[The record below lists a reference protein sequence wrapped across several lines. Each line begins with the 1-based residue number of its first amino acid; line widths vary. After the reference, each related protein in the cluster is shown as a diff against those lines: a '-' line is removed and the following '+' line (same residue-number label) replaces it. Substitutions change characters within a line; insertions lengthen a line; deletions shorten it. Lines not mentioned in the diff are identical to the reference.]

1 MKKFLSLVLALVMTM
16 SLVTVS
22 AGAKDF
28 TDNSK
33 INYKEAVDVMSAV
46 KVIDGYAEGDFRPSA
61 TLTRGAAA
69 KIICNLI
76 LGPTTASALVADAAP
91 YKDVPTNHTFAGY
104 IAYCQKEK
112 IISGYAD
119 GTFRPAAS
127 LTGYAFMKMLL
138 GALGYD
144 AEVEQYTGA
153 NWSINVAKRA
163 MNIGLKDGL
172 IGDFNGVKAVTREEA
187 CLYAFNTLQATMVEY
202 SAKTSVSTNGTTVV
216 IAGSEAKDVVN
227 TGKTDSNIDKD
238 GKMQFAEK
246 YFEDLKLD
254 KTSDDFGRPANKW
267 NVKKEEVGTYANTPD
282 ATFTKK
288 VTKADVY
295 NAIGKTVYD
304 DLKDG
309 DATLTTYFDGDGTKV
324 KAADVDSTWANKN
337 DTGKVNS
344 TGNGDL
350 TEIYVDDDN
359 NVTIVT
365 IRTYVFQAATDYDA
379 KKESVNLTQ
388 DGSKADNLTNAAKTI
403 VLNDRTVEAEDY
415 AVVKDLKADDYVLVT
430 AVKNGSGYDVKSV
443 EKAEVKAVEVS
454 GYKLND
460 SVDAA
465 STTYKYNANADSIKG
480 TSYNVGKQATL
491 VLDKYGY
498 IIAVEE
504 SVVLSD
510 YVYIEK
516 FGSTSSLNAKALA
529 NAIFADGTDAE
540 ITVKEVLGVKNKTT
554 IANYGTSM
562 AGWYTYSKN
571 TANEYTLYRIESK
584 YDQKADSFSGITEVS
599 VNGKVNPIMGTKL
612 NGVLANDDTVI
623 LVSDKDD
630 DITVYTGVKNFP
642 GVKLTSASSK
652 ATVSAVVKTSNG
664 YASLVYIDVDGSATI
679 TGDKNSNLVYV
690 VEYDGKYVTKDNETF
705 YKYTVLDGEDEVKI
719 EADNQIQNITGSVY
733 GVANYLTKSGDRYT
747 DFQLVKQDK
756 DVVVYGTGT
765 KASDP
770 IKQSA
775 GTLVLAA
782 GNNSTGKFVVASD
795 AKITLVTT
803 KGAAVLNKDADAD
816 YEVSANMTA
825 KELVDALATADTY
838 TYTYA
843 GKTTDSDNEVLKE
856 LYVTVTA
863 ATTSNSG
870 NGSNSAKGE
879 GSATINYTV
888 ASNGTLRYTINYTA
902 PEYAADGAHATVK
915 VDVLANGK
923 YFDTLT
929 IAKDLKNGEF
939 TYTGK
944 DSGYPDDEELTFEIF
959 SEEFDEVV
967 VNYVDA
973 AGKALTVGGDKTAKF
988 GSLKVDLTSNDGT
1001 FKVTKVD
1008 GASVSESLPTADI
1021 TAGTGTS
1028 LTVTAIDGTK
1038 AVTVTIDT
1046 TGLTTKTY
1054 TVATISSAK
1063 ALSALY
1069 KTGTTTLYTG
1079 DGAAITVTVAASKDS
1094 GIKSGEKVG
1103 IEVTASAVAK
1113 TSDPMKVTLNI
1124 GGTEFVLNC
1133 VNNATAVKASSTIT
1147 VTGDVAEPTVT
1158 KVEKLATPTVTS
1170 ITAVDAL
1177 DNGYLDKATGAVD
1190 SIVVTFS
1197 EKVKAAPAISGTT
1210 LAFEAGVLAADGM
1223 SATYAVTTG
1232 LANATATD
1240 TVTIAAEAI
1249 EASSGC
1255 FNPTAVSYSVK
1266 GLTFT
1271 AQ

>member
-28 TDNSK
+28 TDSSK
-33 INYKEAVDVMSAV
+33 ITYSEAVDVMSAV
-46 KVIDGYAEGDFRPSA
+46 KVIDGYAEGDFRPTA

-104 IAYCQKEK
+104 IAYCQKEG

-119 GTFRPAAS
+119 GTFKPAAS

-443 EKAEVKAVEVS
+443 EKAEVKTVEVS

-571 TANEYTLYRIESK
+571 TANEYTLYAIESK
-584 YDQKADSFSGITEVS
+584 YNQKADSFSGITEVS
-599 VNGKVNPIMGTKL
+599 VNGKVNPIKGAL
-612 NGVLANDDTVI
+612 SGVLANDDTVI

-756 DVVVYGTGT
+756 DVVVYGTGS
-765 KASDP
+765 SD

-775 GTLVLAA
+775 GTLVLGAD
-782 GNNSTGKFVVASD
+782 KFVVASD

-825 KELVDALATADTY
+825 KELVDALATANTY

-863 ATTSNSG
+863 ATASNG
-870 NGSNSAKGE
+870 NNNQNTNTEAGT
-879 GSATINYTV
+879 ATVDYTV
-888 ASNGTLRYTINYTA
+888 ASNGTLRYKLNYTA
-902 PEYAADGAHATVK
+902 PSYVADNATVK
-915 VDVLANGK
+915 FDLDVYASGKFYDTISYQNGK
-923 YFDTLT
+923 KLS
-929 IAKDLKNGEF
+929 AGEF
-939 TYTGK
+939 TVT
-944 DSGYPDDEELTFEIF
+944 DRAFGYPDDEELTFEMSNISF
-959 SEEFDEVV
+959 SAVKVEYKGTGAKVTGQD
-967 VNYVDA
+967 
-973 AGKALTVGGDKTAKF
+973 KTLTVGTDTLDFTLDTTA
-988 GSLKVDLTSNDGT
+988 TSGT
-1001 FKVTKVD
+1001 VNY
-1008 GASVSESLPTADI
+1008 
-1021 TAGTGTS
+1021 
-1028 LTVTAIDGTK
+1028 TVTQGKNTLKTGSIDLATSK
-1038 AVTVTIDT
+1038 VVSV
-1046 TGLTTKTY
+1046 TGLTITDDAAVVVTITGMDALTEMYKVTLPTVTGYTFSTIPAAAATTGVAVGTEVYVYVTADSAPAAYGVEVAVAGYDTVVLTDTTKTQ
-1054 TVATISSAK
+1054 VAKITMSKDVTLTATATAIA
-1063 ALSALY
+1063 ALAQ
-1069 KTGTTTLYTG
+1069 
-1079 DGAAITVTVAASKDS
+1079 DGAA
-1094 GIKSGEKVG
+1094 
-1103 IEVTASAVAK
+1103 TASTDGK
-1113 TSDPMKVTLNI
+1113 
-1124 GGTEFVLNC
+1124 
-1133 VNNATAVKASSTIT
+1133 TIT
-1147 VTGDVAEPTVT
+1147 VKFNRDIADGATFTTDGDAVITGVTVSGKTATITLNNALATGKKITIGTVKDAVYAANTASGDVY
-1158 KVEKLATPTVTS
+1158 
-1170 ITAVDAL
+1170 TA
-1177 DNGYLDKATGAVD
+1177 
-1190 SIVVTFS
+1190 
-1197 EKVKAAPAISGTT
+1197 
-1210 LAFEAGVLAADGM
+1210 
-1223 SATYAVTTG
+1223 
-1232 LANATATD
+1232 
-1240 TVTIAAEAI
+1240 
-1249 EASSGC
+1249 
-1255 FNPTAVSYSVK
+1255 
-1266 GLTFT
+1266 
-1271 AQ
+1271 

>member
-28 TDNSK
+28 TDSSK
-33 INYKEAVDVMSAV
+33 IQYAEAVDVMSAV
-46 KVIDGYAEGDFRPSA
+46 KVIDGYTDGSFNPTA

-91 YKDVPTNHTFAGY
+91 YKDVPTTNVFAGY
-104 IAYCQKEK
+104 IAYCQKEG

-119 GTFRPAAS
+119 GTFKPANS

-144 AEVEQYTGA
+144 AEVEGYTGP

-163 MNIGLKDGL
+163 LNIGLDDGL
-172 IGDFNGVKAVTREEA
+172 TGSFNGVKAVNREEA

-202 SAKTSVSTNGTTVV
+202 DAKTSVSAGNTTVV
-216 IAGSEAKDVVN
+216 IAGSKAKDMTN
-227 TGKTDSNIDKD
+227 TAKTETIKDD

-254 KTSDDFGRPANKW
+254 ETSDDFGRPANKW

-309 DATLTTYFDGDGTKV
+309 DATLTTYFDGFETKV
-324 KAADVDSTWANKN
+324 KAADVESTWANKN

-388 DGSKADNLTNAAKTI
+388 DGSKADNQTNAAKAI

-443 EKAEVKAVEVS
+443 EKAEVKTVEVS

-465 STTYKYNANADSIKG
+465 STTYKYNANASAIKG

-571 TANEYTLYRIESK
+571 TANEYTLYAIESK
-584 YDQKADSFSGITEVS
+584 YNQKADSFSGKDTVVS
-599 VNGKVNPIMGTKL
+599 ENGKVNPIKGAL

-690 VEYDGKYVTKDNETF
+690 VEYDGKYVTTDNETF

-756 DVVVYGTGT
+756 DVVVYGTGS
-765 KASDP
+765 SD

-775 GTLVLAA
+775 GTLVLGAD
-782 GNNSTGKFVVASD
+782 KFVVASD

-803 KGAAVLNKDADAD
+803 NGAAVLNKDADAA

-825 KELVDALATADTY
+825 KELVDALATANTY

-863 ATTSNSG
+863 ATASNG
-870 NGSNSAKGE
+870 NNNQNANADAGV
-879 GSATINYTV
+879 ATVDYTV
-888 ASNGTLRYTINYTA
+888 ASNGLLRYTVNYTA
-902 PEYAADGAHATVK
+902 PSYVADDATVNFNL
-915 VDVLANGK
+915 DVYASGK
-923 YFDTLT
+923 FYDTISYKATGVSLT
-929 IAKDLKNGEF
+929 DGSFKF
-939 TYTGK
+939 TNRDY
-944 DSGYPDDEELTFEIF
+944 GYPDDEELTFEMTDITF
-959 SEEFDEVV
+959 SAVKVEYKGTGAKVTGQD
-967 VNYVDA
+967 
-973 AGKALTVGGDKTAKF
+973 KTLTVGTDTLDFTLDTTATSGTVKYTVTQGKNTLKT
-988 GSLKVDLTSNDGT
+988 GSITLTSAANS
-1001 FKVTKVD
+1001 KVV
-1008 GASVSESLPTADI
+1008 SVP
-1021 TAGTGTS
+1021 S
-1028 LTVTAIDGTK
+1028 LTITDDA
-1038 AVTVTIDT
+1038 AVVVTIEGMDK
-1046 TGLTTKTY
+1046 LTEMY
-1054 TVATISSAK
+1054 
-1063 ALSALY
+1063 
-1069 KTGTTTLYTG
+1069 
-1079 DGAAITVTVAASKDS
+1079 
-1094 GIKSGEKVG
+1094 
-1103 IEVTASAVAK
+1103 
-1113 TSDPMKVTLNI
+1113 KVTLPTVTGYTFSTI
-1124 GGTEFVLNC
+1124 PAAAATTGVAAGTEVYVYVTADSAPAAYGVEVAVAGYDTVVLTDTTKAQ
-1133 VNNATAVKASSTIT
+1133 VAKITMSKDVTLTATATAIAALAQDGTATASTDGKTIT
-1147 VTGDVAEPTVT
+1147 VKFNRDIADGATFTTDGDAVITGVTVSGKTATITLNNALATGKKITIGTVKDAVYAANTASGDVY
-1158 KVEKLATPTVTS
+1158 
-1170 ITAVDAL
+1170 TA
-1177 DNGYLDKATGAVD
+1177 
-1190 SIVVTFS
+1190 
-1197 EKVKAAPAISGTT
+1197 
-1210 LAFEAGVLAADGM
+1210 
-1223 SATYAVTTG
+1223 
-1232 LANATATD
+1232 
-1240 TVTIAAEAI
+1240 
-1249 EASSGC
+1249 
-1255 FNPTAVSYSVK
+1255 
-1266 GLTFT
+1266 
-1271 AQ
+1271 

>member
-443 EKAEVKAVEVS
+443 EKAEVKTVEVS

-571 TANEYTLYRIESK
+571 TANEYTLYAIESK
-584 YDQKADSFSGITEVS
+584 YNQKADSFSGKDTVVS
-599 VNGKVNPIMGTKL
+599 ENGKVNPIKGTL

-756 DVVVYGTGT
+756 DVVVYGTGS
-765 KASDP
+765 SD

-775 GTLVLAA
+775 GTLVLGAD
-782 GNNSTGKFVVASD
+782 KFVVASD

-825 KELVDALATADTY
+825 KELVDALATANTY

-863 ATTSNSG
+863 ATASNG
-870 NGSNSAKGE
+870 NNNQNTNTEAGT
-879 GSATINYTV
+879 ATVDYTV
-888 ASNGTLRYTINYTA
+888 ASNGTLRYKLNYTA
-902 PEYAADGAHATVK
+902 PSYVADNATVK
-915 VDVLANGK
+915 FDLDVYASGKFYDTISYQNGK
-923 YFDTLT
+923 KLS
-929 IAKDLKNGEF
+929 AGEF
-939 TYTGK
+939 TVT
-944 DSGYPDDEELTFEIF
+944 DRAFGYPDDEELTFEMSNISF
-959 SEEFDEVV
+959 SAVKVEYKGTGAKVTGQD
-967 VNYVDA
+967 
-973 AGKALTVGGDKTAKF
+973 KTLTVGTDTLDFTLDTTATSGTVNYTVTQGKNTLKT
-988 GSLKVDLTSNDGT
+988 GSIDLATSKVVSASGLTITDDAAVVVTITGMDALT
-1001 FKVTKVD
+1001 EMYKVT
-1008 GASVSESLPTADI
+1008 LPTVTGYTFSTIPAAAA
-1021 TAGTGTS
+1021 TTGVAVGTEVYVY
-1028 LTVTAIDGTK
+1028 VTADSAPAAYGVEV
-1038 AVTVTIDT
+1038 AVAGYDTVVLTD
-1046 TGLTTKTY
+1046 TTKTQ
-1054 TVATISSAK
+1054 VAKITMSKDVTLTATATAIA
-1063 ALSALY
+1063 ALAQ
-1069 KTGTTTLYTG
+1069 
-1079 DGAAITVTVAASKDS
+1079 DGAA
-1094 GIKSGEKVG
+1094 
-1103 IEVTASAVAK
+1103 TASTDGK
-1113 TSDPMKVTLNI
+1113 
-1124 GGTEFVLNC
+1124 
-1133 VNNATAVKASSTIT
+1133 TIT
-1147 VTGDVAEPTVT
+1147 VKFNRDIADGATFTTDGDAVITGVTVSGKTATITLNNALATGKKITIGTVKDAVYAANTASGDVY
-1158 KVEKLATPTVTS
+1158 
-1170 ITAVDAL
+1170 TA
-1177 DNGYLDKATGAVD
+1177 
-1190 SIVVTFS
+1190 
-1197 EKVKAAPAISGTT
+1197 
-1210 LAFEAGVLAADGM
+1210 
-1223 SATYAVTTG
+1223 
-1232 LANATATD
+1232 
-1240 TVTIAAEAI
+1240 
-1249 EASSGC
+1249 
-1255 FNPTAVSYSVK
+1255 
-1266 GLTFT
+1266 
-1271 AQ
+1271 

>member
-443 EKAEVKAVEVS
+443 EKAEVKTVEVS

-571 TANEYTLYRIESK
+571 TANEYTLYAIESK
-584 YDQKADSFSGITEVS
+584 YNQKADSFSGKDTVVS
-599 VNGKVNPIMGTKL
+599 ENGKVNPIKGTL

-756 DVVVYGTGT
+756 DVVVYGTGS
-765 KASDP
+765 SD

-775 GTLVLAA
+775 GTLVLGAD
-782 GNNSTGKFVVASD
+782 KFVVASD

-803 KGAAVLNKDADAD
+803 KGAAVLNKDADAA

-863 ATTSNSG
+863 ATASNG
-870 NGSNSAKGE
+870 NNNQNTNTEAGT
-879 GSATINYTV
+879 ATVDYTV
-888 ASNGTLRYTINYTA
+888 ASNGTLRYKLNYTA
-902 PEYAADGAHATVK
+902 PSYVADNATVK
-915 VDVLANGK
+915 FDLDVYASGKFYDTISYQNGK
-923 YFDTLT
+923 KLS
-929 IAKDLKNGEF
+929 AGEF
-939 TYTGK
+939 TVT
-944 DSGYPDDEELTFEIF
+944 DRAFGYPDDEELTFEMSNISF
-959 SEEFDEVV
+959 SAVKVEYKGTGAKVTGQD
-967 VNYVDA
+967 
-973 AGKALTVGGDKTAKF
+973 KTLTVGTDTLDFTLDTTA
-988 GSLKVDLTSNDGT
+988 TSGT
-1001 FKVTKVD
+1001 VNY
-1008 GASVSESLPTADI
+1008 
-1021 TAGTGTS
+1021 
-1028 LTVTAIDGTK
+1028 TVTQGKNTLKTGSINLATSK
-1038 AVTVTIDT
+1038 VVSV
-1046 TGLTTKTY
+1046 TGLTITDDAAVVVTITGMDALTEMYKVTLPTVTGYTFSTIPAAAATTGVAVGTEVYVYVTADSAPAAYGVEVAVAGYDTVVLTDTTKTQ
-1054 TVATISSAK
+1054 VAKITMSKDVTLTATATAIA
-1063 ALSALY
+1063 ALAQ
-1069 KTGTTTLYTG
+1069 
-1079 DGAAITVTVAASKDS
+1079 DGAA
-1094 GIKSGEKVG
+1094 
-1103 IEVTASAVAK
+1103 TASTDGK
-1113 TSDPMKVTLNI
+1113 
-1124 GGTEFVLNC
+1124 
-1133 VNNATAVKASSTIT
+1133 TIT
-1147 VTGDVAEPTVT
+1147 VKFNRDIADGATFTTDGDAVITGVTVSGKTATITLNNALATGKKITIGTVKDAVYATNTASGDVY
-1158 KVEKLATPTVTS
+1158 
-1170 ITAVDAL
+1170 TA
-1177 DNGYLDKATGAVD
+1177 
-1190 SIVVTFS
+1190 
-1197 EKVKAAPAISGTT
+1197 
-1210 LAFEAGVLAADGM
+1210 
-1223 SATYAVTTG
+1223 
-1232 LANATATD
+1232 
-1240 TVTIAAEAI
+1240 
-1249 EASSGC
+1249 
-1255 FNPTAVSYSVK
+1255 
-1266 GLTFT
+1266 
-1271 AQ
+1271 

>member
-443 EKAEVKAVEVS
+443 EKAEVKTVEVS

-571 TANEYTLYRIESK
+571 TANEYTLYAIESK
-584 YDQKADSFSGITEVS
+584 YNQKADSFSGKDTVVS
-599 VNGKVNPIMGTKL
+599 ENGKVNPIKGTL

-756 DVVVYGTGT
+756 DVVVYGTGS
-765 KASDP
+765 SD

-775 GTLVLAA
+775 GTLVLGAD
-782 GNNSTGKFVVASD
+782 KFVVASD

-803 KGAAVLNKDADAD
+803 KGAAVLNKDADAA

-825 KELVDALATADTY
+825 KELVDALAAANTY

-863 ATTSNSG
+863 ATASNGNNNQNANADSG
-870 NGSNSAKGE
+870 V
-879 GSATINYTV
+879 ATVDYTV
-888 ASNGTLRYTINYTA
+888 ASNGTLRYKLNYTA
-902 PEYAADGAHATVK
+902 PSYVADNATVK
-915 VDVLANGK
+915 FDLDVYASGKFYDTISYQNGK
-923 YFDTLT
+923 KLS
-929 IAKDLKNGEF
+929 AGEF
-939 TYTGK
+939 TVT
-944 DSGYPDDEELTFEIF
+944 DRAFGYPDDEELTFEMSNISF
-959 SEEFDEVV
+959 SAVKVEYKGTGAKVTGQD
-967 VNYVDA
+967 
-973 AGKALTVGGDKTAKF
+973 KTLTVGTDTLDFTLDTTATSGTVNYTVTQGKNTLKT
-988 GSLKVDLTSNDGT
+988 GSIDLNSSKDVSASGLAITDDAAVVVTITGMDALT
-1001 FKVTKVD
+1001 EMYKVT
-1008 GASVSESLPTADI
+1008 LPTV
-1021 TAGTGTS
+1021 TGYTFS
-1028 LTVTAIDGTK
+1028 
-1038 AVTVTIDT
+1038 TIPAAAAT
-1046 TGLTTKTY
+1046 TGVAVGTEVYVYVAADSAPAAYGVEVAVAGYDTVVLTDTTKTQ
-1054 TVATISSAK
+1054 VAKITMSKDVTLTATATAIA
-1063 ALSALY
+1063 ALAQ
-1069 KTGTTTLYTG
+1069 
-1079 DGAAITVTVAASKDS
+1079 DGAA
-1094 GIKSGEKVG
+1094 
-1103 IEVTASAVAK
+1103 TASTDGK
-1113 TSDPMKVTLNI
+1113 
-1124 GGTEFVLNC
+1124 
-1133 VNNATAVKASSTIT
+1133 TIT
-1147 VTGDVAEPTVT
+1147 VKFNRDIADGATFTTDGDAVITGVTVSGKTATITLNNALATGKKITIGTVKDAVYAANTASGDV
-1158 KVEKLATPTVTS
+1158 
-1170 ITAVDAL
+1170 
-1177 DNGYLDKATGAVD
+1177 Y
-1190 SIVVTFS
+1190 
-1197 EKVKAAPAISGTT
+1197 
-1210 LAFEAGVLAADGM
+1210 
-1223 SATYAVTTG
+1223 
-1232 LANATATD
+1232 
-1240 TVTIAAEAI
+1240 IA
-1249 EASSGC
+1249 
-1255 FNPTAVSYSVK
+1255 
-1266 GLTFT
+1266 
-1271 AQ
+1271 

>member
-28 TDNSK
+28 TDSSK
-33 INYKEAVDVMSAV
+33 IQYAEAVDVMSAV
-46 KVIDGYAEGDFRPSA
+46 KVIDGYTDGSFNPTA

-91 YKDVPTNHTFAGY
+91 YKDVPTTNVFAGY
-104 IAYCQKEK
+104 IAYCQKEG

-119 GTFRPAAS
+119 GTFKPANS

-144 AEVEQYTGA
+144 AEVEGYTGP

-163 MNIGLKDGL
+163 LNIGLDDDL
-172 IGDFNGVKAVTREEA
+172 VGDFNGVKAVNREEA

-202 SAKTSVSTNGTTVV
+202 DAKTSVSAGNTTVV
-216 IAGSEAKDVVN
+216 IAGSKAKDMTN
-227 TGKTDSNIDKD
+227 TAKTETIKDD

-254 KTSDDFGRPANKW
+254 ETSDDFGRPANKW

-309 DATLTTYFDGDGTKV
+309 DATLTTYFDGFETKV
-324 KAADVDSTWANKN
+324 KAADVESTWANKN

-388 DGSKADNLTNAAKTI
+388 DGSKADNQTNAAKAI

-443 EKAEVKAVEVS
+443 EKAEVKTVEVS

-571 TANEYTLYRIESK
+571 TANEYTLYAIESK
-584 YDQKADSFSGITEVS
+584 YNQKADSFSGKDTVVS
-599 VNGKVNPIMGTKL
+599 ENGKVNPIKGAL

-690 VEYDGKYVTKDNETF
+690 VEYDGKYVTTDNETF

-756 DVVVYGTGT
+756 DVVVYGTGS
-765 KASDP
+765 SD

-775 GTLVLAA
+775 GTLVLGAD
-782 GNNSTGKFVVASD
+782 KFVVASD

-803 KGAAVLNKDADAD
+803 NGAAVLNKDADAA

-825 KELVDALATADTY
+825 KELVDALATANTY

-863 ATTSNSG
+863 ATASNG
-870 NGSNSAKGE
+870 NNNQNANADAGV
-879 GSATINYTV
+879 ATVDYTV
-888 ASNGTLRYTINYTA
+888 ASNGLLRYTVNYTA
-902 PEYAADGAHATVK
+902 PSYVADDATVK
-915 VDVLANGK
+915 FNLDVYASGK
-923 YFDTLT
+923 FYDTISYKATGVSLT
-929 IAKDLKNGEF
+929 DGSFKF
-939 TYTGK
+939 TNRDY
-944 DSGYPDDEELTFEIF
+944 GYPDDEELTFEMTDITF
-959 SEEFDEVV
+959 SAVKVEYKGTGAKVTGQD
-967 VNYVDA
+967 
-973 AGKALTVGGDKTAKF
+973 KTLTVGTDTLDFTLDTTATSGTVKYTVTQGKNTLKT
-988 GSLKVDLTSNDGT
+988 GSITLTSAAT
-1001 FKVTKVD
+1001 SKVV
-1008 GASVSESLPTADI
+1008 SVP
-1021 TAGTGTS
+1021 S
-1028 LTVTAIDGTK
+1028 LTITDDA
-1038 AVTVTIDT
+1038 AVVVTIEGMDK
-1046 TGLTTKTY
+1046 LTEMY
-1054 TVATISSAK
+1054 
-1063 ALSALY
+1063 
-1069 KTGTTTLYTG
+1069 
-1079 DGAAITVTVAASKDS
+1079 
-1094 GIKSGEKVG
+1094 
-1103 IEVTASAVAK
+1103 
-1113 TSDPMKVTLNI
+1113 KVTLPTVA
-1124 GGTEFVLNC
+1124 GFTFTTVPAAAATTGVAKGTEVYVY
-1133 VNNATAVKASSTIT
+1133 VNAS
-1147 VTGDVAEPTVT
+1147 
-1158 KVEKLATPTVTS
+1158 
-1170 ITAVDAL
+1170 TAVDASVYGKEIAVA
-1177 DNGYLDKATGAVD
+1177 GYNTVLLTNADSTTEKKEVAKITVDKD
-1190 SIVVTFS
+1190 VTL
-1197 EKVKAAPAISGTT
+1197 T
-1210 LAFEAGVLAADGM
+1210 
-1223 SATYAVTTG
+1223 
-1232 LANATATD
+1232 ATATEIAKLAQD
-1240 TVTIAAEAI
+1240 GAASASTDGKTITVKFNRDIADGAVFATDGDAVITGVTVSGKTATITLNNALATGKKITIGTVKDAVYAANT
-1249 EASSGC
+1249 ASGDVY
-1255 FNPTAVSYSVK
+1255 TA
-1266 GLTFT
+1266 
-1271 AQ
+1271 

>member
-28 TDNSK
+28 TDSTK
-33 INYKEAVDVMSAV
+33 IQYKEAVDVMSAV

-309 DATLTTYFDGDGTKV
+309 DATLTTYFDGFETKV

-443 EKAEVKAVEVS
+443 EKAEVKTVEVS

-571 TANEYTLYRIESK
+571 TANEYTLYAIESK
-584 YDQKADSFSGITEVS
+584 YNQKADSFSGKDTVVS
-599 VNGKVNPIMGTKL
+599 ENGKVNPIKGTL

-756 DVVVYGTGT
+756 DVVVYGTGS
-765 KASDP
+765 SD

-775 GTLVLAA
+775 GTLVLGAD
-782 GNNSTGKFVVASD
+782 KFVVASD

-803 KGAAVLNKDADAD
+803 KGAAVLNKDADAA

-825 KELVDALATADTY
+825 KELVDALATANTY

-863 ATTSNSG
+863 ATASNG
-870 NGSNSAKGE
+870 NNNQNTNTEAGT
-879 GSATINYTV
+879 ATVDYTV
-888 ASNGTLRYTINYTA
+888 ASNGTLRYKLNYTA
-902 PEYAADGAHATVK
+902 PSYVADNATVK
-915 VDVLANGK
+915 FDLDVYASGKFYDTISYQNGK
-923 YFDTLT
+923 KLS
-929 IAKDLKNGEF
+929 AGEF
-939 TYTGK
+939 TVT
-944 DSGYPDDEELTFEIF
+944 DRAFGYPDDEELTFEMSNISF
-959 SEEFDEVV
+959 SAVKVEYKGTGAKVTGQD
-967 VNYVDA
+967 
-973 AGKALTVGGDKTAKF
+973 KTLTVGTDTLDFTLDTTA
-988 GSLKVDLTSNDGT
+988 TSGT
-1001 FKVTKVD
+1001 VNY
-1008 GASVSESLPTADI
+1008 
-1021 TAGTGTS
+1021 
-1028 LTVTAIDGTK
+1028 TVTQGKNTLKTGSIDLATSKVVSASGLTITDDA
-1038 AVTVTIDT
+1038 AVVVTI
-1046 TGLTTKTY
+1046 TGMDALTEMY
-1054 TVATISSAK
+1054 
-1063 ALSALY
+1063 
-1069 KTGTTTLYTG
+1069 
-1079 DGAAITVTVAASKDS
+1079 
-1094 GIKSGEKVG
+1094 
-1103 IEVTASAVAK
+1103 
-1113 TSDPMKVTLNI
+1113 KVTLPTVTGYTFSTI
-1124 GGTEFVLNC
+1124 PAAAATTGVAVGTEVYVYVTADSAPAAYGVEVAVAGYDTVVLTDTTKAQ
-1133 VNNATAVKASSTIT
+1133 VAKITMSKDVTLTATATAIAALAQDGTATASTDGKTIT
-1147 VTGDVAEPTVT
+1147 VKFNRDIADGATFTTDGDAVITGVTVSGKTATITLNNALATGKKITIGTVKDAVYAANTASGDVY
-1158 KVEKLATPTVTS
+1158 
-1170 ITAVDAL
+1170 TA
-1177 DNGYLDKATGAVD
+1177 
-1190 SIVVTFS
+1190 
-1197 EKVKAAPAISGTT
+1197 
-1210 LAFEAGVLAADGM
+1210 
-1223 SATYAVTTG
+1223 
-1232 LANATATD
+1232 
-1240 TVTIAAEAI
+1240 
-1249 EASSGC
+1249 
-1255 FNPTAVSYSVK
+1255 
-1266 GLTFT
+1266 
-1271 AQ
+1271 

>member
-1 MKKFLSLVLALVMTM
+1 M
-16 SLVTVS
+16 
-22 AGAKDF
+22 
-28 TDNSK
+28 
-33 INYKEAVDVMSAV
+33 
-46 KVIDGYAEGDFRPSA
+46 
-61 TLTRGAAA
+61 
-69 KIICNLI
+69 
-76 LGPTTASALVADAAP
+76 
-91 YKDVPTNHTFAGY
+91 
-104 IAYCQKEK
+104 
-112 IISGYAD
+112 
-119 GTFRPAAS
+119 
-127 LTGYAFMKMLL
+127 
-138 GALGYD
+138 
-144 AEVEQYTGA
+144 
-153 NWSINVAKRA
+153 
-163 MNIGLKDGL
+163 
-172 IGDFNGVKAVTREEA
+172 
-187 CLYAFNTLQATMVEY
+187 
-202 SAKTSVSTNGTTVV
+202 
-216 IAGSEAKDVVN
+216 
-227 TGKTDSNIDKD
+227 
-238 GKMQFAEK
+238 
-246 YFEDLKLD
+246 
-254 KTSDDFGRPANKW
+254 
-267 NVKKEEVGTYANTPD
+267 KKEEVGTYANTPD

-443 EKAEVKAVEVS
+443 EKAEVKTVEVS

-571 TANEYTLYRIESK
+571 TANEYTLYAIESK
-584 YDQKADSFSGITEVS
+584 YNQKADSFSGKDTVVS
-599 VNGKVNPIMGTKL
+599 ENGKVNPIKGTL

-756 DVVVYGTGT
+756 DVVVYGTGS
-765 KASDP
+765 SD

-775 GTLVLAA
+775 GTLVLGAD
-782 GNNSTGKFVVASD
+782 KFVVASD

-803 KGAAVLNKDADAD
+803 KGAAVLNKDADAA

-825 KELVDALATADTY
+825 KELVDALATANTY

-863 ATTSNSG
+863 ATASNG
-870 NGSNSAKGE
+870 NNNQNTNTEAGT
-879 GSATINYTV
+879 ATVDYTV
-888 ASNGTLRYTINYTA
+888 ASNGTLRYKLNYTA
-902 PEYAADGAHATVK
+902 PSYVADNATVK
-915 VDVLANGK
+915 FDLDVYASGKFYDTISYQNGK
-923 YFDTLT
+923 KLS
-929 IAKDLKNGEF
+929 AGEF
-939 TYTGK
+939 TVT
-944 DSGYPDDEELTFEIF
+944 DRAFGYPDDEELTFEMSNISF
-959 SEEFDEVV
+959 SAVKVEYKGTGAKVTGQD
-967 VNYVDA
+967 
-973 AGKALTVGGDKTAKF
+973 KTLTVGTDTLDFTLDTTA
-988 GSLKVDLTSNDGT
+988 TSGT
-1001 FKVTKVD
+1001 VNY
-1008 GASVSESLPTADI
+1008 
-1021 TAGTGTS
+1021 
-1028 LTVTAIDGTK
+1028 TVTQGKNTLKTGSIDLATSK
-1038 AVTVTIDT
+1038 VVSV
-1046 TGLTTKTY
+1046 TGLTITDDAAVVVTITGMDALTEMYKVTLPTVTGYTFSTIPAAAATTGVAVGTEVYVYVTADSDPAAYGVEVAVAGYDTVVLTDTTKTQ
-1054 TVATISSAK
+1054 VAKITMSKDVTLTATATAIA
-1063 ALSALY
+1063 ALAQ
-1069 KTGTTTLYTG
+1069 
-1079 DGAAITVTVAASKDS
+1079 DGAA
-1094 GIKSGEKVG
+1094 
-1103 IEVTASAVAK
+1103 TASTDGK
-1113 TSDPMKVTLNI
+1113 
-1124 GGTEFVLNC
+1124 
-1133 VNNATAVKASSTIT
+1133 TIT
-1147 VTGDVAEPTVT
+1147 VKFNRDIADGATFTTDGDAVITGVTVSGKTATITLNNALATGKKITIGTVKDAVYAANTASGDVY
-1158 KVEKLATPTVTS
+1158 
-1170 ITAVDAL
+1170 TA
-1177 DNGYLDKATGAVD
+1177 
-1190 SIVVTFS
+1190 
-1197 EKVKAAPAISGTT
+1197 
-1210 LAFEAGVLAADGM
+1210 
-1223 SATYAVTTG
+1223 
-1232 LANATATD
+1232 
-1240 TVTIAAEAI
+1240 
-1249 EASSGC
+1249 
-1255 FNPTAVSYSVK
+1255 
-1266 GLTFT
+1266 
-1271 AQ
+1271 

>member
-443 EKAEVKAVEVS
+443 EKAEVKTVEVS

-571 TANEYTLYRIESK
+571 TANEYTLYAIESK
-584 YDQKADSFSGITEVS
+584 YNQKADSFSGKDTVVS
-599 VNGKVNPIMGTKL
+599 ENGKVNPIKGTL

-756 DVVVYGTGT
+756 DVVVYGTGS
-765 KASDP
+765 SD

-775 GTLVLAA
+775 GTLVLGAD
-782 GNNSTGKFVVASD
+782 KFVVASD

-825 KELVDALATADTY
+825 KELVDALATANTY

-863 ATTSNSG
+863 ATASNG
-870 NGSNSAKGE
+870 NNNQNTNTEAGT
-879 GSATINYTV
+879 ATVDYTV
-888 ASNGTLRYTINYTA
+888 ASNGTLRYKLNYTA
-902 PEYAADGAHATVK
+902 PSYVADNATVK
-915 VDVLANGK
+915 FDLDVYASGKFYDTISYQNGK
-923 YFDTLT
+923 KLS
-929 IAKDLKNGEF
+929 AGEF
-939 TYTGK
+939 TVT
-944 DSGYPDDEELTFEIF
+944 DRAFGYPDDEELTFEMSNISF
-959 SEEFDEVV
+959 SAVKVEYKGTGAKVTSQD
-967 VNYVDA
+967 
-973 AGKALTVGGDKTAKF
+973 KTLTVGTDTLDFTLDTTATSGTVNYTVTQGKNTLKTGSIDLATSKVVSASGLTITDDAAVVVTIEGMDK
-988 GSLKVDLTSNDGT
+988 LTELY
-1001 FKVTKVD
+1001 KVT
-1008 GASVSESLPTADI
+1008 LPTVTGYTFSTIPAAAA
-1021 TAGTGTS
+1021 TTGVAVGTEVYVY
-1028 LTVTAIDGTK
+1028 VTADSAPAAYGVEV
-1038 AVTVTIDT
+1038 AVAGYDTVVLTD
-1046 TGLTTKTY
+1046 TTKTQ
-1054 TVATISSAK
+1054 VAK
-1063 ALSALY
+1063 
-1069 KTGTTTLYTG
+1069 
-1079 DGAAITVTVAASKDS
+1079 ITMSKDVTLTATATAIAALAQD
-1094 GIKSGEKVG
+1094 GTA
-1103 IEVTASAVAK
+1103 TASTDGK
-1113 TSDPMKVTLNI
+1113 
-1124 GGTEFVLNC
+1124 
-1133 VNNATAVKASSTIT
+1133 TIT
-1147 VTGDVAEPTVT
+1147 VKFNRDIADGATFTTDGDAVITGVTVSGKTATITLNNALSSGKKITIGTVKDAVYAANTASGDVY
-1158 KVEKLATPTVTS
+1158 
-1170 ITAVDAL
+1170 TA
-1177 DNGYLDKATGAVD
+1177 
-1190 SIVVTFS
+1190 
-1197 EKVKAAPAISGTT
+1197 
-1210 LAFEAGVLAADGM
+1210 
-1223 SATYAVTTG
+1223 
-1232 LANATATD
+1232 
-1240 TVTIAAEAI
+1240 
-1249 EASSGC
+1249 
-1255 FNPTAVSYSVK
+1255 
-1266 GLTFT
+1266 
-1271 AQ
+1271 

>member
-443 EKAEVKAVEVS
+443 EKAEVKTVEVS

-571 TANEYTLYRIESK
+571 TANEYTLYAIESK
-584 YDQKADSFSGITEVS
+584 YNQKADSFSGKDTVVS
-599 VNGKVNPIMGTKL
+599 ENGKVNPIKGTL

-756 DVVVYGTGT
+756 DVVVYGTGS
-765 KASDP
+765 SD

-775 GTLVLAA
+775 GTLVLGAD
-782 GNNSTGKFVVASD
+782 KFVVASD

-863 ATTSNSG
+863 ATASNG
-870 NGSNSAKGE
+870 NNNQNTNTEAGT
-879 GSATINYTV
+879 ATVDYTV
-888 ASNGTLRYTINYTA
+888 ASNGTLRYKLNYTA
-902 PEYAADGAHATVK
+902 PSYVADNATVK
-915 VDVLANGK
+915 FDLDVYASGKFYDTISYQNGK
-923 YFDTLT
+923 NLS
-929 IAKDLKNGEF
+929 AGEF
-939 TYTGK
+939 TVT
-944 DSGYPDDEELTFEIF
+944 DRAFGYPDDEELTFEMSNISF
-959 SEEFDEVV
+959 SAVKVEYKGTGAKVTGQD
-967 VNYVDA
+967 
-973 AGKALTVGGDKTAKF
+973 KTLTVGTDTLDFTLDTTA
-988 GSLKVDLTSNDGT
+988 TSGT
-1001 FKVTKVD
+1001 VNY
-1008 GASVSESLPTADI
+1008 
-1021 TAGTGTS
+1021 
-1028 LTVTAIDGTK
+1028 TVTQGKNTLKTGSIDLATSK
-1038 AVTVTIDT
+1038 VVSV
-1046 TGLTTKTY
+1046 TGLTITDDAAVVVTITGMDALTEMYKVTLPTVTGYTFSTIPAAAATTGVAVGTEVYVYVTADSAPAAYGVEVAVAGYDTVVLTDTTKTQ
-1054 TVATISSAK
+1054 VAKITMSKDVTLTATATAIA
-1063 ALSALY
+1063 ALAQ
-1069 KTGTTTLYTG
+1069 
-1079 DGAAITVTVAASKDS
+1079 DGAA
-1094 GIKSGEKVG
+1094 
-1103 IEVTASAVAK
+1103 TASTDGK
-1113 TSDPMKVTLNI
+1113 
-1124 GGTEFVLNC
+1124 
-1133 VNNATAVKASSTIT
+1133 TIT
-1147 VTGDVAEPTVT
+1147 VKFNRDIADGATFTTDGDAVITGVTVSGKTATITLNNALATGKKITIGTVKDAVYAANTASGDVY
-1158 KVEKLATPTVTS
+1158 
-1170 ITAVDAL
+1170 TA
-1177 DNGYLDKATGAVD
+1177 
-1190 SIVVTFS
+1190 
-1197 EKVKAAPAISGTT
+1197 
-1210 LAFEAGVLAADGM
+1210 
-1223 SATYAVTTG
+1223 
-1232 LANATATD
+1232 
-1240 TVTIAAEAI
+1240 
-1249 EASSGC
+1249 
-1255 FNPTAVSYSVK
+1255 
-1266 GLTFT
+1266 
-1271 AQ
+1271 

>member
-443 EKAEVKAVEVS
+443 EKAEVKTVEVS

-571 TANEYTLYRIESK
+571 TANEYTLYAIESK
-584 YDQKADSFSGITEVS
+584 YNQKADSFSGKDTVVS
-599 VNGKVNPIMGTKL
+599 ENGKVNPIKGTL

-756 DVVVYGTGT
+756 DVVVYGTGS
-765 KASDP
+765 SD

-775 GTLVLAA
+775 GTLVLGAD
-782 GNNSTGKFVVASD
+782 KFVVASD

-863 ATTSNSG
+863 ATASNG
-870 NGSNSAKGE
+870 NNNQNTNTEAGT
-879 GSATINYTV
+879 ATVDYTV
-888 ASNGTLRYTINYTA
+888 ASNGTLRYKLNYTA
-902 PEYAADGAHATVK
+902 PSYVADNATVK
-915 VDVLANGK
+915 FDLDVYASGKFYDTISYQNGK
-923 YFDTLT
+923 NLS
-929 IAKDLKNGEF
+929 AGEF
-939 TYTGK
+939 TVT
-944 DSGYPDDEELTFEIF
+944 DRAFGYPDDEELTFEMSNISF
-959 SEEFDEVV
+959 SAVKVEYKGTGAKVTGQD
-967 VNYVDA
+967 
-973 AGKALTVGGDKTAKF
+973 KTLTVGTDTLDFTLDTTATSGTVNYTVTQGKNTLKTDSINLSSDSKTVSN
-988 GSLKVDLTSNDGT
+988 SLTITDDAAVVVTITGMDALTELH
-1001 FKVTKVD
+1001 KVT
-1008 GASVSESLPTADI
+1008 LPTV
-1021 TAGTGTS
+1021 AGYTFSTIPAAAATTGVAVGTEVYVY
-1028 LTVTAIDGTK
+1028 VTADSAPAAYGVEV
-1038 AVTVTIDT
+1038 AVAGYDTVVLTD
-1046 TGLTTKTY
+1046 TTKTQ
-1054 TVATISSAK
+1054 VAKITMSKDVTLTATATAIA
-1063 ALSALY
+1063 ALAQ
-1069 KTGTTTLYTG
+1069 
-1079 DGAAITVTVAASKDS
+1079 DGAA
-1094 GIKSGEKVG
+1094 
-1103 IEVTASAVAK
+1103 TASTDGK
-1113 TSDPMKVTLNI
+1113 
-1124 GGTEFVLNC
+1124 
-1133 VNNATAVKASSTIT
+1133 TIT
-1147 VTGDVAEPTVT
+1147 VKFNRDIADGATFTTDGDAVITGVTVSGKTATITLNNALSSGKKITIGTVKDAVYAANTASGDVY
-1158 KVEKLATPTVTS
+1158 
-1170 ITAVDAL
+1170 TA
-1177 DNGYLDKATGAVD
+1177 
-1190 SIVVTFS
+1190 
-1197 EKVKAAPAISGTT
+1197 
-1210 LAFEAGVLAADGM
+1210 
-1223 SATYAVTTG
+1223 
-1232 LANATATD
+1232 
-1240 TVTIAAEAI
+1240 
-1249 EASSGC
+1249 
-1255 FNPTAVSYSVK
+1255 
-1266 GLTFT
+1266 
-1271 AQ
+1271 

>member
-46 KVIDGYAEGDFRPSA
+46 KVIDGYAEGDFHPSA

-443 EKAEVKAVEVS
+443 EKAEVKTVEVS

-571 TANEYTLYRIESK
+571 TANEYTLYAIESK
-584 YDQKADSFSGITEVS
+584 YNQKADSFSGKDTVVS
-599 VNGKVNPIMGTKL
+599 ENGKVNPIKGTKL

-756 DVVVYGTGT
+756 DVVVYGTGS
-765 KASDP
+765 SD

-775 GTLVLAA
+775 GTLVLGAD
-782 GNNSTGKFVVASD
+782 KFVVASD

-803 KGAAVLNKDADAD
+803 KGAAVLNKDADAA

-825 KELVDALATADTY
+825 KELVDALATANTY

-863 ATTSNSG
+863 ATAFNG
-870 NGSNSAKGE
+870 NNNQNTNTEAGT
-879 GSATINYTV
+879 ATVDYTV
-888 ASNGTLRYTINYTA
+888 ASNGTLRYKLNYTA
-902 PEYAADGAHATVK
+902 PSYVADNATVK
-915 VDVLANGK
+915 FDLDVYASGKFYDTISYQNGK
-923 YFDTLT
+923 KLS
-929 IAKDLKNGEF
+929 AGEF
-939 TYTGK
+939 TVT
-944 DSGYPDDEELTFEIF
+944 DRAFGYPDDEELTFEMSNISF
-959 SEEFDEVV
+959 SAVKVEYKGTGAKVTGQDKTLTVDTDTLDFTLDTTATSGTVNYTVTQGKNTLKSGSINLSSDSKTVSKSLTITDDAAVV
-967 VNYVDA
+967 VTIEGMDKLTEMYKVTVPTVSGFTFTTVPAEATTTGVA
-973 AGKALTVGGDKTAKF
+973 AGTEVYVYV
-988 GSLKVDLTSNDGT
+988 S
-1001 FKVTKVD
+1001 
-1008 GASVSESLPTADI
+1008 AS
-1021 TAGTGTS
+1021 
-1028 LTVTAIDGTK
+1028 
-1038 AVTVTIDT
+1038 
-1046 TGLTTKTY
+1046 
-1054 TVATISSAK
+1054 
-1063 ALSALY
+1063 
-1069 KTGTTTLYTG
+1069 
-1079 DGAAITVTVAASKDS
+1079 
-1094 GIKSGEKVG
+1094 
-1103 IEVTASAVAK
+1103 
-1113 TSDPMKVTLNI
+1113 
-1124 GGTEFVLNC
+1124 
-1133 VNNATAVKASSTIT
+1133 
-1147 VTGDVAEPTVT
+1147 
-1158 KVEKLATPTVTS
+1158 
-1170 ITAVDAL
+1170 TAVDASVYGKEIAVA
-1177 DNGYLDKATGAVD
+1177 GYNTVLLTNAD
-1190 SIVVTFS
+1190 
-1197 EKVKAAPAISGTT
+1197 GTT
-1210 LAFEAGVLAADGM
+1210 EKKEVAKITVDKD
-1223 SATYAVTTG
+1223 VTLT
-1232 LANATATD
+1232 ATATEIAKLAQDGTATASTDGKTITVKFNRNIADGATFTTDD
-1240 TVTIAAEAI
+1240 TNTVITGVTVSGKTATITLNNAL
-1249 EASSGC
+1249 SSGKKITIGTVKDAVYAA
-1255 FNPTAVSYSVK
+1255 NTASGDVY
-1266 GLTFT
+1266 T
-1271 AQ
+1271 A

>member
-443 EKAEVKAVEVS
+443 EKAEVKTVEVS

-571 TANEYTLYRIESK
+571 TANEYTLYAIESK
-584 YDQKADSFSGITEVS
+584 YNQKADSFSGKDTVVS
-599 VNGKVNPIMGTKL
+599 ENGKVNPIKGTL

-756 DVVVYGTGT
+756 DVVVYGTGS
-765 KASDP
+765 SD

-775 GTLVLAA
+775 GTLVLGAD
-782 GNNSTGKFVVASD
+782 KFVVASD

-803 KGAAVLNKDADAD
+803 KGAAVLNKDADAA

-825 KELVDALATADTY
+825 KELVDALATANTY

-863 ATTSNSG
+863 ATASNG
-870 NGSNSAKGE
+870 NNNQNTNTEAGT
-879 GSATINYTV
+879 ATVDYTV
-888 ASNGTLRYTINYTA
+888 ASNGTLRYKLNYTA
-902 PEYAADGAHATVK
+902 PSYVADNATVK
-915 VDVLANGK
+915 FDLDVYASGKFYDTISYQNGK
-923 YFDTLT
+923 KLS
-929 IAKDLKNGEF
+929 AGEF
-939 TYTGK
+939 TVT
-944 DSGYPDDEELTFEIF
+944 DRAFGYPDDEELTFEMSNISF
-959 SEEFDEVV
+959 SAVKVEYKGTGAKVTGQD
-967 VNYVDA
+967 
-973 AGKALTVGGDKTAKF
+973 KTLTVGTDTLDFTLDTTATSGTVNYTVTQGKNTLKT
-988 GSLKVDLTSNDGT
+988 GSINLSSDSKT
-1001 FKVTKVD
+1001 
-1008 GASVSESLPTADI
+1008 VSESLTI
-1021 TAGTGTS
+1021 TDDA
-1028 LTVTAIDGTK
+1028 
-1038 AVTVTIDT
+1038 AVVVTI
-1046 TGLTTKTY
+1046 TGMDALTEMY
-1054 TVATISSAK
+1054 
-1063 ALSALY
+1063 
-1069 KTGTTTLYTG
+1069 
-1079 DGAAITVTVAASKDS
+1079 
-1094 GIKSGEKVG
+1094 
-1103 IEVTASAVAK
+1103 
-1113 TSDPMKVTLNI
+1113 KVTLPTVTGYTFSTI
-1124 GGTEFVLNC
+1124 PAAAATTGVAVGTEVYVYVNADPAVDTSVYGKEIAVAGYDTVLLTNADGTTKKQ
-1133 VNNATAVKASSTIT
+1133 VAKITMSDNVTLTATATEIAKLAQDGTATASTDGKTIT
-1147 VTGDVAEPTVT
+1147 VKFNRDIADGATFTTDGDAVITGVTVSGKTATITLNNALATGKKITIGTVKDAVYAANTASGDVY
-1158 KVEKLATPTVTS
+1158 
-1170 ITAVDAL
+1170 TA
-1177 DNGYLDKATGAVD
+1177 
-1190 SIVVTFS
+1190 
-1197 EKVKAAPAISGTT
+1197 
-1210 LAFEAGVLAADGM
+1210 
-1223 SATYAVTTG
+1223 
-1232 LANATATD
+1232 
-1240 TVTIAAEAI
+1240 
-1249 EASSGC
+1249 
-1255 FNPTAVSYSVK
+1255 
-1266 GLTFT
+1266 
-1271 AQ
+1271 

>member
-104 IAYCQKEK
+104 IAYCQKEG

-443 EKAEVKAVEVS
+443 EKAEVKTVEVS

-571 TANEYTLYRIESK
+571 TANEYTLYAIESK
-584 YDQKADSFSGITEVS
+584 YNQKADSFSGKDTVVS
-599 VNGKVNPIMGTKL
+599 ENGKVNPIKGTL

-756 DVVVYGTGT
+756 DVVVYGTGS
-765 KASDP
+765 SD

-775 GTLVLAA
+775 GTLVLGAD
-782 GNNSTGKFVVASD
+782 KFVVASD

-803 KGAAVLNKDADAD
+803 NGAAVLNKDADAD

-863 ATTSNSG
+863 ATASNG
-870 NGSNSAKGE
+870 NNNQNANADAGV
-879 GSATINYTV
+879 ATVDYTV
-888 ASNGTLRYTINYTA
+888 ASNGLLRYTVNYTA
-902 PEYAADGAHATVK
+902 PSYVADNATVK
-915 VDVLANGK
+915 FDLDVYASGK
-923 YFDTLT
+923 FYDTISYQAPGKALT
-929 IAKDLKNGEF
+929 DGSFKF
-939 TYTGK
+939 TAR
-944 DSGYPDDEELTFEIF
+944 DNGYPDDEELTFEMSNISF
-959 SEEFDEVV
+959 SAVKVEYKGTGAKVTGQD
-967 VNYVDA
+967 
-973 AGKALTVGGDKTAKF
+973 KTLTVGTDALDFTLDTTATSGTVKYTVTQGKTTLKAETALALN
-988 GSLKVDLTSNDGT
+988 GSNATVNEPGLTITDDAAVVVTITGMDALT
-1001 FKVTKVD
+1001 EMYKVT
-1008 GASVSESLPTADI
+1008 LPTV
-1021 TAGTGTS
+1021 AGYTFS
-1028 LTVTAIDGTK
+1028 
-1038 AVTVTIDT
+1038 TIPAAAST
-1046 TGLTTKTY
+1046 TGVAKGTEVYVYVAADSAPAAYGVEVAVAGYDTVVLTDTTKTQVAKITMSKDVTLTATATAIAALAQDGTATASADGKTI
-1054 TVATISSAK
+1054 TVKFNRNIADDAAFTTDGDAVITGVTVSGKTATITLNNALASGKKITISSVKDAVYANNK
-1063 ALSALY
+1063 LTSGDA
-1069 KTGTTTLYTG
+1069 YT
-1079 DGAAITVTVAASKDS
+1079 A
-1094 GIKSGEKVG
+1094 
-1103 IEVTASAVAK
+1103 
-1113 TSDPMKVTLNI
+1113 
-1124 GGTEFVLNC
+1124 
-1133 VNNATAVKASSTIT
+1133 
-1147 VTGDVAEPTVT
+1147 
-1158 KVEKLATPTVTS
+1158 
-1170 ITAVDAL
+1170 
-1177 DNGYLDKATGAVD
+1177 
-1190 SIVVTFS
+1190 
-1197 EKVKAAPAISGTT
+1197 
-1210 LAFEAGVLAADGM
+1210 
-1223 SATYAVTTG
+1223 
-1232 LANATATD
+1232 
-1240 TVTIAAEAI
+1240 
-1249 EASSGC
+1249 
-1255 FNPTAVSYSVK
+1255 
-1266 GLTFT
+1266 
-1271 AQ
+1271 

>member
-28 TDNSK
+28 SDSTK
-33 INYKEAVDVMSAV
+33 IQYKEAVDVMSAV
-46 KVIDGYAEGDFRPSA
+46 NVISGYAEGDFRPTA

-443 EKAEVKAVEVS
+443 EKAEVKTVEVS

-571 TANEYTLYRIESK
+571 TANEYTLYAIESK
-584 YDQKADSFSGITEVS
+584 YNQKADSFSGKDTVVS
-599 VNGKVNPIMGTKL
+599 ENGKVNPIKGTL

-756 DVVVYGTGT
+756 DVVVYGTGS
-765 KASDP
+765 SD

-775 GTLVLAA
+775 GTLVLGAD
-782 GNNSTGKFVVASD
+782 KFVVASD

-803 KGAAVLNKDADAD
+803 KGAAVLNKDADAA

-825 KELVDALATADTY
+825 KELVDALATANTY

-863 ATTSNSG
+863 ATASNG
-870 NGSNSAKGE
+870 NNNQNTNTEAGT
-879 GSATINYTV
+879 ATVDYTV
-888 ASNGTLRYTINYTA
+888 ASNGTLRYKLNYTA
-902 PEYAADGAHATVK
+902 PSYVADNATVK
-915 VDVLANGK
+915 FDLDVYASGKFYDTISYQNGK
-923 YFDTLT
+923 KLS
-929 IAKDLKNGEF
+929 AGEF
-939 TYTGK
+939 TVT
-944 DSGYPDDEELTFEIF
+944 DRAFGYPDDEELTFEMSNISF
-959 SEEFDEVV
+959 SAVKVEYKGTGAKVTGQD
-967 VNYVDA
+967 
-973 AGKALTVGGDKTAKF
+973 KTLTVGTDTLDFTLDTTATSGTVNYTVTQGKNTLKSGSINLSSDSKT
-988 GSLKVDLTSNDGT
+988 
-1001 FKVTKVD
+1001 
-1008 GASVSESLPTADI
+1008 VSESLTITDDAAVVVTITGMDTLTELYKVTLPTVAGYTFSTI
-1021 TAGTGTS
+1021 PAAAATTGVAAGTEVYVYVNADPAVDTS
-1028 LTVTAIDGTK
+1028 VYGKEIAVAGYDTVLLTNADGT
-1038 AVTVTIDT
+1038 
-1046 TGLTTKTY
+1046 TKKQ
-1054 TVATISSAK
+1054 VAKITMRDNVSQDAAATEIAK
-1063 ALSALY
+1063 LAQ
-1069 KTGTTTLYTG
+1069 
-1079 DGAAITVTVAASKDS
+1079 DGAA
-1094 GIKSGEKVG
+1094 
-1103 IEVTASAVAK
+1103 TASTDGK
-1113 TSDPMKVTLNI
+1113 
-1124 GGTEFVLNC
+1124 
-1133 VNNATAVKASSTIT
+1133 TIT
-1147 VTGDVAEPTVT
+1147 VKFNRDIADGATFTTDGDAVITGVTVSGKTATITLNNALSSGKKITIGTVKDAVYAANTASGDVY
-1158 KVEKLATPTVTS
+1158 
-1170 ITAVDAL
+1170 TA
-1177 DNGYLDKATGAVD
+1177 
-1190 SIVVTFS
+1190 
-1197 EKVKAAPAISGTT
+1197 
-1210 LAFEAGVLAADGM
+1210 
-1223 SATYAVTTG
+1223 
-1232 LANATATD
+1232 
-1240 TVTIAAEAI
+1240 
-1249 EASSGC
+1249 
-1255 FNPTAVSYSVK
+1255 
-1266 GLTFT
+1266 
-1271 AQ
+1271 

>member
-28 TDNSK
+28 TDGSK

-61 TLTRGAAA
+61 PLTRGAAA

-104 IAYCQKEK
+104 IAYCQKEG

-119 GTFRPAAS
+119 GTFRPANT

-443 EKAEVKAVEVS
+443 EKAEVKTVEVS

-571 TANEYTLYRIESK
+571 TANEYTLYAIESK
-584 YDQKADSFSGITEVS
+584 YNQKADSFSGKDTVVS
-599 VNGKVNPIMGTKL
+599 ENGKVNPIKGAL
-612 NGVLANDDTVI
+612 SGVLANDDTVI

-756 DVVVYGTGT
+756 DVVVYGTGS
-765 KASDP
+765 SD

-775 GTLVLAA
+775 GTLVLGAD
-782 GNNSTGKFVVASD
+782 KFVVASD

-803 KGAAVLNKDADAD
+803 KGAAVLNKDADAA

-825 KELVDALATADTY
+825 KELVDALATANTY

-863 ATTSNSG
+863 ATASNG
-870 NGSNSAKGE
+870 NNNQNTNTEAGT
-879 GSATINYTV
+879 ATVDYTV
-888 ASNGTLRYTINYTA
+888 ASNGTLRYKLNYTA
-902 PEYAADGAHATVK
+902 PSYVADNATVK
-915 VDVLANGK
+915 FDLDVYASGKFYDTISYQNGK
-923 YFDTLT
+923 KLS
-929 IAKDLKNGEF
+929 AGEF
-939 TYTGK
+939 TVT
-944 DSGYPDDEELTFEIF
+944 DRAFGYPDDEELTFEMSNISF
-959 SEEFDEVV
+959 SAVKVEYKGTGAKVTDQ
-967 VNYVDA
+967 D
-973 AGKALTVGGDKTAKF
+973 KTLTVGTDTLDFTLDTTATSGTVNYTVTQGKNTLKT
-988 GSLKVDLTSNDGT
+988 GSINLSSDSKT
-1001 FKVTKVD
+1001 
-1008 GASVSESLPTADI
+1008 VSESLTITDDAAVVVTITGMDTLTELYKVTLPTVAGYTFSTIPAAAATTGVAAGTEVYVYVTADSAPAAYGVEVAV
-1021 TAGTGTS
+1021 AGYDTVV
-1028 LTVTAIDGTK
+1028 LTD
-1038 AVTVTIDT
+1038 
-1046 TGLTTKTY
+1046 TTKTQ
-1054 TVATISSAK
+1054 VAK
-1063 ALSALY
+1063 
-1069 KTGTTTLYTG
+1069 
-1079 DGAAITVTVAASKDS
+1079 ITMSKDVTLTATATAIAALAQD
-1094 GIKSGEKVG
+1094 GTA
-1103 IEVTASAVAK
+1103 TASTDGK
-1113 TSDPMKVTLNI
+1113 
-1124 GGTEFVLNC
+1124 
-1133 VNNATAVKASSTIT
+1133 TIT
-1147 VTGDVAEPTVT
+1147 VKFNRDIADGATFTTDGDAVITGVTVSGKTATITLNNALATGKKITIGTVKDAVYAANTASGDVY
-1158 KVEKLATPTVTS
+1158 
-1170 ITAVDAL
+1170 TA
-1177 DNGYLDKATGAVD
+1177 
-1190 SIVVTFS
+1190 
-1197 EKVKAAPAISGTT
+1197 
-1210 LAFEAGVLAADGM
+1210 
-1223 SATYAVTTG
+1223 
-1232 LANATATD
+1232 
-1240 TVTIAAEAI
+1240 
-1249 EASSGC
+1249 
-1255 FNPTAVSYSVK
+1255 
-1266 GLTFT
+1266 
-1271 AQ
+1271 

>member
-443 EKAEVKAVEVS
+443 EKAEVKTVEVS

-571 TANEYTLYRIESK
+571 TANEYTLYAIESK
-584 YDQKADSFSGITEVS
+584 YNQKADSFSGKDTVVS
-599 VNGKVNPIMGTKL
+599 ENGKVNPIKGTL

-756 DVVVYGTGT
+756 DVVVYGTGS
-765 KASDP
+765 SD

-775 GTLVLAA
+775 GTLVLGAD
-782 GNNSTGKFVVASD
+782 KFVVASD

-803 KGAAVLNKDADAD
+803 KGAAVLNKDADAA

-863 ATTSNSG
+863 ATASNG
-870 NGSNSAKGE
+870 NNNQNTNTEAGT
-879 GSATINYTV
+879 ATVDYTV
-888 ASNGTLRYTINYTA
+888 ASNGLLRYKLNYTA
-902 PEYAADGAHATVK
+902 PSYVADNATVK
-915 VDVLANGK
+915 FDLDVYANGK
-923 YFDTLT
+923 FYDSISYQSGIALT
-929 IAKDLKNGEF
+929 DGSFKF
-939 TYTGK
+939 TAR
-944 DSGYPDDEELTFEIF
+944 DNGYPDDEELTFEMSNISF
-959 SEEFDEVV
+959 SAVKVEYKGTGAKVTGQDKT
-967 VNYVDA
+967 VNVTATGLDFTLDTTATSGTVKYTVTQ
-973 AGKALTVGGDKTAKF
+973 GKTTLKAETALT
-988 GSLKVDLTSNDGT
+988 LDGT
-1001 FKVTKVD
+1001 N
-1008 GASVSESLPTADI
+1008 A
-1021 TAGTGTS
+1021 
-1028 LTVTAIDGTK
+1028 TVH
-1038 AVTVTIDT
+1038 V
-1046 TGLTTKTY
+1046 TGLTITDDAAVVVTITGMDTLTEMYKVTLPTVTGY
-1054 TVATISSAK
+1054 TFSTIPAAAATTGVAVGTEVYVYVNADPAVDTSVYGKEIAV
-1063 ALSALY
+1063 AGYDTVLLTNAD
-1069 KTGTTTLYTG
+1069 GTTKKQVAKITMSDNVTLTATATEIAKLAQ
-1079 DGAAITVTVAASKDS
+1079 DGAA
-1094 GIKSGEKVG
+1094 
-1103 IEVTASAVAK
+1103 TASTDGK
-1113 TSDPMKVTLNI
+1113 
-1124 GGTEFVLNC
+1124 
-1133 VNNATAVKASSTIT
+1133 TIT
-1147 VTGDVAEPTVT
+1147 VKFNRDIADGATFTTDGDAVITGVTVSGKTATITLNNALSSGKKITIGTVKDAVYAANTASGDVY
-1158 KVEKLATPTVTS
+1158 
-1170 ITAVDAL
+1170 TA
-1177 DNGYLDKATGAVD
+1177 
-1190 SIVVTFS
+1190 
-1197 EKVKAAPAISGTT
+1197 
-1210 LAFEAGVLAADGM
+1210 
-1223 SATYAVTTG
+1223 
-1232 LANATATD
+1232 
-1240 TVTIAAEAI
+1240 
-1249 EASSGC
+1249 
-1255 FNPTAVSYSVK
+1255 
-1266 GLTFT
+1266 
-1271 AQ
+1271 

>member
-443 EKAEVKAVEVS
+443 EKAEVKTVEVS

-571 TANEYTLYRIESK
+571 TANEYTLYAIESK
-584 YDQKADSFSGITEVS
+584 YNQKADSFSGKDTVVS
-599 VNGKVNPIMGTKL
+599 ENGKVNPIKGTL

-756 DVVVYGTGT
+756 DVVVYGTGS
-765 KASDP
+765 SD

-775 GTLVLAA
+775 GTLVLGAD
-782 GNNSTGKFVVASD
+782 KFVVASD

-825 KELVDALATADTY
+825 KELVDALATANTY

-863 ATTSNSG
+863 ATASNG
-870 NGSNSAKGE
+870 NNNQNTNTEAGT
-879 GSATINYTV
+879 ATVDYTV
-888 ASNGTLRYTINYTA
+888 ASNGTLRYKLNYTA
-902 PEYAADGAHATVK
+902 PSYVADNATVK
-915 VDVLANGK
+915 FDLDVYASGKFYDTISYQNGK
-923 YFDTLT
+923 KLS
-929 IAKDLKNGEF
+929 AGEF
-939 TYTGK
+939 TVT
-944 DSGYPDDEELTFEIF
+944 DRAFGYPDDEELTFEMSNISF
-959 SEEFDEVV
+959 SAVKVEYKGTGAKVTGQD
-967 VNYVDA
+967 
-973 AGKALTVGGDKTAKF
+973 KTLTVGTDTLDFTLDTTA
-988 GSLKVDLTSNDGT
+988 TSGT
-1001 FKVTKVD
+1001 VNY
-1008 GASVSESLPTADI
+1008 
-1021 TAGTGTS
+1021 
-1028 LTVTAIDGTK
+1028 TVTQGKNTLKTGSIDLATSK
-1038 AVTVTIDT
+1038 VVSV
-1046 TGLTTKTY
+1046 TGLTITDDAAVVVTITGMDALTEMYKVTLPTVTGYTFSTIPAAAATTGVAVGTEVYVYVTADSAPAAYGVEVAVAGYDTVVLTDTTKTQ
-1054 TVATISSAK
+1054 VAKITMSKDVTLTATATAIA
-1063 ALSALY
+1063 ALAQ
-1069 KTGTTTLYTG
+1069 
-1079 DGAAITVTVAASKDS
+1079 DGAA
-1094 GIKSGEKVG
+1094 
-1103 IEVTASAVAK
+1103 TASTDGK
-1113 TSDPMKVTLNI
+1113 
-1124 GGTEFVLNC
+1124 
-1133 VNNATAVKASSTIT
+1133 TIT
-1147 VTGDVAEPTVT
+1147 VKFNRDIADGATFTTDGDAVITGVTVSGKTATITLNNALATGKKITIGTVKDAVYAANTASGDVY
-1158 KVEKLATPTVTS
+1158 
-1170 ITAVDAL
+1170 TA
-1177 DNGYLDKATGAVD
+1177 
-1190 SIVVTFS
+1190 
-1197 EKVKAAPAISGTT
+1197 
-1210 LAFEAGVLAADGM
+1210 
-1223 SATYAVTTG
+1223 
-1232 LANATATD
+1232 
-1240 TVTIAAEAI
+1240 
-1249 EASSGC
+1249 
-1255 FNPTAVSYSVK
+1255 
-1266 GLTFT
+1266 
-1271 AQ
+1271 

>member
-1 MKKFLSLVLALVMTM
+1 MVYQLVALDTDAATTVTRQQLLNGVSTHTAGHDAVTGSRGTATLNVAQDGGAGFTTGQGFDVLGQRVHVGNVLA
-16 SLVTVS
+16 
-22 AGAKDF
+22 
-28 TDNSK
+28 
-33 INYKEAVDVMSAV
+33 
-46 KVIDGYAEGDFRPSA
+46 DGDDGVLLALGFAFLDLLEQLLFVEGYFRHDH
-61 TLTRGAAA
+61 
-69 KIICNLI
+69 I
-76 LGPTTASALVADAAP
+76 LGT
-91 YKDVPTNHTFAGY
+91 
-104 IAYCQKEK
+104 
-112 IISGYAD
+112 
-119 GTFRPAAS
+119 
-127 LTGYAFMKMLL
+127 
-138 GALGYD
+138 
-144 AEVEQYTGA
+144 
-153 NWSINVAKRA
+153 
-163 MNIGLKDGL
+163 
-172 IGDFNGVKAVTREEA
+172 
-187 CLYAFNTLQATMVEY
+187 
-202 SAKTSVSTNGTTVV
+202 
-216 IAGSEAKDVVN
+216 
-227 TGKTDSNIDKD
+227 
-238 GKMQFAEK
+238 
-246 YFEDLKLD
+246 
-254 KTSDDFGRPANKW
+254 
-267 NVKKEEVGTYANTPD
+267 
-282 ATFTKK
+282 
-288 VTKADVY
+288 
-295 NAIGKTVYD
+295 
-304 DLKDG
+304 
-309 DATLTTYFDGDGTKV
+309 
-324 KAADVDSTWANKN
+324 
-337 DTGKVNS
+337 

-443 EKAEVKAVEVS
+443 EKAEVKTVEVS

-571 TANEYTLYRIESK
+571 TANEYTLYAIESK
-584 YDQKADSFSGITEVS
+584 YNQKADSFSGKDTVVS
-599 VNGKVNPIMGTKL
+599 ENGKVNPIKGTL

-679 TGDKNSNLVYV
+679 TGYKNSNLVYV

-705 YKYTVLDGEDEVKI
+705 YKYTVLNGEDEVKI
-719 EADNQIQNITGSVY
+719 EADNIIQTQTGSVY
-733 GVANYLTKSGDRYT
+733 KVANYLTKSGDRYT
-747 DFQLVKQDK
+747 DFQLVNQDK

-803 KGAAVLNKDADAD
+803 KGAAVLNKDADAA

-825 KELVDALATADTY
+825 KELVDALATANTY

-863 ATTSNSG
+863 ATASNG
-870 NGSNSAKGE
+870 NNNQNTNTEAGT
-879 GSATINYTV
+879 ATVDYTV
-888 ASNGTLRYTINYTA
+888 ASNGTLRYKLNYTA
-902 PEYAADGAHATVK
+902 PSYVADNATVK
-915 VDVLANGK
+915 FDLDVYASGKFYDTISYQNGK
-923 YFDTLT
+923 KLS
-929 IAKDLKNGEF
+929 AGEF
-939 TYTGK
+939 TVT
-944 DSGYPDDEELTFEIF
+944 DRAFGYPDDEELTFEMTDITF
-959 SEEFDEVV
+959 SDVKVEYKGTGAKVTGQD
-967 VNYVDA
+967 
-973 AGKALTVGGDKTAKF
+973 KTLTVGTDTLNFTLDTTATSGTVKYTVTQGKTTLVNNGSINVTNVATSKDVSASGLTITDDAPVVVTIEGMDK
-988 GSLKVDLTSNDGT
+988 LTELY
-1001 FKVTKVD
+1001 KVT
-1008 GASVSESLPTADI
+1008 LPTVAGYTFSTI
-1021 TAGTGTS
+1021 PAAAATTGVAAGTEVYVYVAADSAPAAYGVEVAVAGYDTVV
-1028 LTVTAIDGTK
+1028 LTD
-1038 AVTVTIDT
+1038 
-1046 TGLTTKTY
+1046 TTKTQ
-1054 TVATISSAK
+1054 VAK
-1063 ALSALY
+1063 
-1069 KTGTTTLYTG
+1069 
-1079 DGAAITVTVAASKDS
+1079 ITMSKDVTLTATATAIAALAQD
-1094 GIKSGEKVG
+1094 GTA
-1103 IEVTASAVAK
+1103 TASADGK
-1113 TSDPMKVTLNI
+1113 
-1124 GGTEFVLNC
+1124 
-1133 VNNATAVKASSTIT
+1133 TIT
-1147 VTGDVAEPTVT
+1147 VKFNRNIADDAAFTTDGDAVITGVTVSGKTATITLNNALATGKKITIGTVKDAVYAANTASGDVY
-1158 KVEKLATPTVTS
+1158 
-1170 ITAVDAL
+1170 TA
-1177 DNGYLDKATGAVD
+1177 
-1190 SIVVTFS
+1190 
-1197 EKVKAAPAISGTT
+1197 
-1210 LAFEAGVLAADGM
+1210 
-1223 SATYAVTTG
+1223 
-1232 LANATATD
+1232 
-1240 TVTIAAEAI
+1240 
-1249 EASSGC
+1249 
-1255 FNPTAVSYSVK
+1255 
-1266 GLTFT
+1266 
-1271 AQ
+1271 

>member
-443 EKAEVKAVEVS
+443 EKAEVKTVEVS

-571 TANEYTLYRIESK
+571 TANEYTLYAIESK
-584 YDQKADSFSGITEVS
+584 YNQKADSFSGKDTVVS
-599 VNGKVNPIMGTKL
+599 ENGKVNPIKGTL

-756 DVVVYGTGT
+756 DVVVYGTGS
-765 KASDP
+765 SD

-775 GTLVLAA
+775 GTLVLGAD
-782 GNNSTGKFVVASD
+782 KFVVASD

-803 KGAAVLNKDADAD
+803 KGAAVLNKDADAA

-863 ATTSNSG
+863 ATASNG
-870 NGSNSAKGE
+870 NNNQNTNTEAGT
-879 GSATINYTV
+879 ATVDYTV
-888 ASNGTLRYTINYTA
+888 ASNGTLRYKLNYTA
-902 PEYAADGAHATVK
+902 PSYVADNATVK
-915 VDVLANGK
+915 FDLDVYASGKFYDTISYQNGK
-923 YFDTLT
+923 KLS
-929 IAKDLKNGEF
+929 AGEF
-939 TYTGK
+939 TVT
-944 DSGYPDDEELTFEIF
+944 DRAFGYPDDEELTFEMSNISF
-959 SEEFDEVV
+959 SAVKVEYKGTGAKVTGQD
-967 VNYVDA
+967 
-973 AGKALTVGGDKTAKF
+973 KTLTVGTDTLDFTLDTTA
-988 GSLKVDLTSNDGT
+988 TSGT
-1001 FKVTKVD
+1001 VNY
-1008 GASVSESLPTADI
+1008 
-1021 TAGTGTS
+1021 
-1028 LTVTAIDGTK
+1028 TVTQGKNTLKTGSINLATSKVVSASGLTITDDA
-1038 AVTVTIDT
+1038 AVVVTIEGMDK
-1046 TGLTTKTY
+1046 LTEMY
-1054 TVATISSAK
+1054 
-1063 ALSALY
+1063 
-1069 KTGTTTLYTG
+1069 
-1079 DGAAITVTVAASKDS
+1079 
-1094 GIKSGEKVG
+1094 
-1103 IEVTASAVAK
+1103 
-1113 TSDPMKVTLNI
+1113 KVTLPTVTGYTFSTI
-1124 GGTEFVLNC
+1124 PAAAATTGVAAGTEVYVYVTADSAPAAYGVEVAVAGYDTVVLTDTTKAQ
-1133 VNNATAVKASSTIT
+1133 VAKITMSKDVTLTATATAIAALAQDGTATASTDGKTIT
-1147 VTGDVAEPTVT
+1147 VKFNRDIADGATFTTDGDAVITGVTVSGKTATITLNNALATGKKITIGTVKDAVYAANTASGDVY
-1158 KVEKLATPTVTS
+1158 
-1170 ITAVDAL
+1170 TA
-1177 DNGYLDKATGAVD
+1177 
-1190 SIVVTFS
+1190 
-1197 EKVKAAPAISGTT
+1197 
-1210 LAFEAGVLAADGM
+1210 
-1223 SATYAVTTG
+1223 
-1232 LANATATD
+1232 
-1240 TVTIAAEAI
+1240 
-1249 EASSGC
+1249 
-1255 FNPTAVSYSVK
+1255 
-1266 GLTFT
+1266 
-1271 AQ
+1271 

>member
-28 TDNSK
+28 ADDSK
-33 INYKEAVDVMSAV
+33 ITYKEAVDVMSAA
-46 KVIDGYAEGDFRPSA
+46 KVIDGYTDGSFNPTA

-91 YKDVPTNHTFAGY
+91 YSDVPTTHTFAGY
-104 IAYCQKEK
+104 IAYCQKEG

-119 GTFRPAAS
+119 GTFRPANT

-443 EKAEVKAVEVS
+443 EKAEVKTVEVS

-571 TANEYTLYRIESK
+571 TANEYTLYAIESK
-584 YDQKADSFSGITEVS
+584 YNQKADSFSGKDTVVS
-599 VNGKVNPIMGTKL
+599 ENGKVNPIKGTL

-756 DVVVYGTGT
+756 DVVVYGTGS
-765 KASDP
+765 SD

-775 GTLVLAA
+775 GTLVLGAD
-782 GNNSTGKFVVASD
+782 KFVVASD

-803 KGAAVLNKDADAD
+803 KGAAVLNKDADAA

-825 KELVDALATADTY
+825 KELVDALATANTY

-863 ATTSNSG
+863 ATASNG
-870 NGSNSAKGE
+870 NNNQNTNTEAGT
-879 GSATINYTV
+879 ATVDYTV
-888 ASNGTLRYTINYTA
+888 ASNGTLRYKLNYTA
-902 PEYAADGAHATVK
+902 PSYVADNATVK
-915 VDVLANGK
+915 FDLDVYASGKFYDTISYQNGK
-923 YFDTLT
+923 KLS
-929 IAKDLKNGEF
+929 AGEF
-939 TYTGK
+939 TVT
-944 DSGYPDDEELTFEIF
+944 DRAFGYPDDEELTFEMSNISF
-959 SEEFDEVV
+959 SAVKVEYKGTGAKVTGQD
-967 VNYVDA
+967 
-973 AGKALTVGGDKTAKF
+973 KTLTVGTDTLDFTLDTTATSGTVNYTVTQGKNTLKT
-988 GSLKVDLTSNDGT
+988 GSIDLATSKVVSASGLTITDDAAVVVTITGMDALT
-1001 FKVTKVD
+1001 EMYKVT
-1008 GASVSESLPTADI
+1008 LPTVTGYTFSTIPAAAA
-1021 TAGTGTS
+1021 TTGVAVGTEVYVY
-1028 LTVTAIDGTK
+1028 VTADSAPAAYGVEV
-1038 AVTVTIDT
+1038 AVAGYDTVVLTD
-1046 TGLTTKTY
+1046 TTKTQ
-1054 TVATISSAK
+1054 VAKITMSKDVTLTATATAIA
-1063 ALSALY
+1063 ALAQ
-1069 KTGTTTLYTG
+1069 
-1079 DGAAITVTVAASKDS
+1079 DGAA
-1094 GIKSGEKVG
+1094 
-1103 IEVTASAVAK
+1103 TASTDGK
-1113 TSDPMKVTLNI
+1113 
-1124 GGTEFVLNC
+1124 
-1133 VNNATAVKASSTIT
+1133 TIT
-1147 VTGDVAEPTVT
+1147 VKFNRDIADGATFTTDGDAVITGVTVSGKTATITLNNALATGKKITIGTVKDAVYAANTASGDVY
-1158 KVEKLATPTVTS
+1158 
-1170 ITAVDAL
+1170 TA
-1177 DNGYLDKATGAVD
+1177 
-1190 SIVVTFS
+1190 
-1197 EKVKAAPAISGTT
+1197 
-1210 LAFEAGVLAADGM
+1210 
-1223 SATYAVTTG
+1223 
-1232 LANATATD
+1232 
-1240 TVTIAAEAI
+1240 
-1249 EASSGC
+1249 
-1255 FNPTAVSYSVK
+1255 
-1266 GLTFT
+1266 
-1271 AQ
+1271 

>member
-309 DATLTTYFDGDGTKV
+309 DATLTTYFDGFETKV

-443 EKAEVKAVEVS
+443 EKAEVKTVEVS

-465 STTYKYNANADSIKG
+465 STTYNYNANADSIKG

-554 IANYGTSM
+554 IAGYGTSM

-571 TANEYTLYRIESK
+571 TANEYTLYAIESK
-584 YDQKADSFSGITEVS
+584 YNQKADSFSGKDTVVS
-599 VNGKVNPIMGTKL
+599 ENGKVNPIKGTL

-756 DVVVYGTGT
+756 DVVVYGTGS
-765 KASDP
+765 SD

-775 GTLVLAA
+775 GTLVLGAD
-782 GNNSTGKFVVASD
+782 KFVVASD

-803 KGAAVLNKDADAD
+803 KGAAVLNKDADAA

-825 KELVDALATADTY
+825 KELVDALATANTY

-863 ATTSNSG
+863 ATASNG
-870 NGSNSAKGE
+870 NNNQNANADAGV
-879 GSATINYTV
+879 ATVDYTV
-888 ASNGTLRYTINYTA
+888 ASNGLLRYTVNYTA
-902 PEYAADGAHATVK
+902 PSYVADNATVK
-915 VDVLANGK
+915 FDLDVYASGK
-923 YFDTLT
+923 FYDTISYQASGKALT
-929 IAKDLKNGEF
+929 DGSFKF
-939 TYTGK
+939 TAR
-944 DSGYPDDEELTFEIF
+944 DNGYPDDEELTFEMSNISF
-959 SEEFDEVV
+959 SAVKVEYKGTGAKVTGQD
-967 VNYVDA
+967 
-973 AGKALTVGGDKTAKF
+973 KTLTVGTDTLDFTLDTTA
-988 GSLKVDLTSNDGT
+988 TSGT
-1001 FKVTKVD
+1001 VNY
-1008 GASVSESLPTADI
+1008 
-1021 TAGTGTS
+1021 
-1028 LTVTAIDGTK
+1028 TVTQGKNTLKTGSIDLATSK
-1038 AVTVTIDT
+1038 VVSV
-1046 TGLTTKTY
+1046 TGLTITDDAAVVVTITGMDALTEMYKVTLPTVTGY
-1054 TVATISSAK
+1054 TFSTIPAAAASTGVAVGTEVYVYVTADSAPAAYGVEVAVAGYDTVVLTNTNK
-1063 ALSALY
+1063 AQVAKITMSKDVTLTATATAIAALAQ
-1069 KTGTTTLYTG
+1069 
-1079 DGAAITVTVAASKDS
+1079 DGAA
-1094 GIKSGEKVG
+1094 
-1103 IEVTASAVAK
+1103 TASTDGK
-1113 TSDPMKVTLNI
+1113 
-1124 GGTEFVLNC
+1124 
-1133 VNNATAVKASSTIT
+1133 TIT
-1147 VTGDVAEPTVT
+1147 VKFNRDIADGATFTTDGDAVITGVTVSGKTATITLNNALSSGKKITIGTVKDAVYAANTASGDVY
-1158 KVEKLATPTVTS
+1158 
-1170 ITAVDAL
+1170 TA
-1177 DNGYLDKATGAVD
+1177 
-1190 SIVVTFS
+1190 
-1197 EKVKAAPAISGTT
+1197 
-1210 LAFEAGVLAADGM
+1210 
-1223 SATYAVTTG
+1223 
-1232 LANATATD
+1232 
-1240 TVTIAAEAI
+1240 
-1249 EASSGC
+1249 
-1255 FNPTAVSYSVK
+1255 
-1266 GLTFT
+1266 
-1271 AQ
+1271 

>member
-28 TDNSK
+28 TDASK
-33 INYKEAVDVMSAV
+33 IAYDEAVDVMSAV
-46 KVIDGYAEGDFRPSA
+46 KVIDGYTDGSFNPSA

-104 IAYCQKEK
+104 IAYCQKEG

-119 GTFRPAAS
+119 GTFKPANS

-337 DTGKVNS
+337 DTGKVNT

-443 EKAEVKAVEVS
+443 EKAEVKTVEVS

-571 TANEYTLYRIESK
+571 TANEYTLYAIESK
-584 YDQKADSFSGITEVS
+584 YNQKADSFSGKDTVVS
-599 VNGKVNPIMGTKL
+599 ENGKVNPIKGTL

-756 DVVVYGTGT
+756 DVVVYGTGS
-765 KASDP
+765 SD

-775 GTLVLAA
+775 GTLVLGAD
-782 GNNSTGKFVVASD
+782 KFVVASD

-803 KGAAVLNKDADAD
+803 KGAAVLNKDADAA

-863 ATTSNSG
+863 ATASNG
-870 NGSNSAKGE
+870 NNNQNTNTEAGT
-879 GSATINYTV
+879 ATVDYTV
-888 ASNGTLRYTINYTA
+888 ASNGTLRYKLNYTA
-902 PEYAADGAHATVK
+902 PSYVADNATVK
-915 VDVLANGK
+915 FDLDVYASGKFYDTISYQNGK
-923 YFDTLT
+923 KLS
-929 IAKDLKNGEF
+929 AGEF
-939 TYTGK
+939 TVT
-944 DSGYPDDEELTFEIF
+944 DRAFGYPDDEELTFEMSNISF
-959 SEEFDEVV
+959 SAVKVEYKGTGAKVTGQD
-967 VNYVDA
+967 
-973 AGKALTVGGDKTAKF
+973 KTLTVGTDTLDFTLDTTATSGTVNYTVTQGKNTLKT
-988 GSLKVDLTSNDGT
+988 GSINLSSNSKTVSNSLTITDDAAVVVTITGMDALT
-1001 FKVTKVD
+1001 EQYKVTV
-1008 GASVSESLPTADI
+1008 
-1021 TAGTGTS
+1021 
-1028 LTVTAIDGTK
+1028 
-1038 AVTVTIDT
+1038 
-1046 TGLTTKTY
+1046 
-1054 TVATISSAK
+1054 
-1063 ALSALY
+1063 
-1069 KTGTTTLYTG
+1069 
-1079 DGAAITVTVAASKDS
+1079 
-1094 GIKSGEKVG
+1094 
-1103 IEVTASAVAK
+1103 
-1113 TSDPMKVTLNI
+1113 
-1124 GGTEFVLNC
+1124 
-1133 VNNATAVKASSTIT
+1133 
-1147 VTGDVAEPTVT
+1147 PTVT
-1158 KVEKLATPTVTS
+1158 DFTFTTVPTAASNTGVAKGTEVYVYVNAS
-1170 ITAVDAL
+1170 TAVDAGVYGKEIAVA
-1177 DNGYLDKATGAVD
+1177 GYNTVLLTNADSTTEKKEVAKITVDKD
-1190 SIVVTFS
+1190 VTL
-1197 EKVKAAPAISGTT
+1197 T
-1210 LAFEAGVLAADGM
+1210 
-1223 SATYAVTTG
+1223 
-1232 LANATATD
+1232 ATATEIAKLAQD
-1240 TVTIAAEAI
+1240 GAASASTDGKTITVKFNRDIADGATFTTDGDAVITGVTVSGKTATITLNNAL
-1249 EASSGC
+1249 ASGKKI
-1255 FNPTAVSYSVK
+1255 TITSVK
-1266 GLTFT
+1266 DAVYAANELTTGDAYT
-1271 AQ
+1271 A

>member
-28 TDNSK
+28 TDSSK
-33 INYKEAVDVMSAV
+33 IQYAEAVDVMSAV
-46 KVIDGYAEGDFRPSA
+46 KVIDGYTDGSFNPSA

-104 IAYCQKEK
+104 IAYCQKEG

-119 GTFRPAAS
+119 GTFRPANT

-443 EKAEVKAVEVS
+443 EKAEVKTVEVS

-571 TANEYTLYRIESK
+571 TANEYTLYAIESK
-584 YDQKADSFSGITEVS
+584 YNQKADSFSGKDTVVS
-599 VNGKVNPIMGTKL
+599 ENGKVNPIKGTL

-756 DVVVYGTGT
+756 DVVVYGTGS
-765 KASDP
+765 SD

-775 GTLVLAA
+775 GTLVLGAD
-782 GNNSTGKFVVASD
+782 KFVVASD

-803 KGAAVLNKDADAD
+803 KGAAVLNKDADAA

-825 KELVDALATADTY
+825 KELVDALATANTY

-863 ATTSNSG
+863 ATASNG
-870 NGSNSAKGE
+870 NNNQNTNTEAGT
-879 GSATINYTV
+879 ATVDYTV
-888 ASNGTLRYTINYTA
+888 ASNGTLRYKLNYTA
-902 PEYAADGAHATVK
+902 PSYVADNATVK
-915 VDVLANGK
+915 FDLDVYASGKFYDTISYQNGK
-923 YFDTLT
+923 KLS
-929 IAKDLKNGEF
+929 AGEF
-939 TYTGK
+939 TVT
-944 DSGYPDDEELTFEIF
+944 DRAFGYPDDEELTFEMSNISF
-959 SEEFDEVV
+959 SAVKVEYKGTGAKVTGQD
-967 VNYVDA
+967 
-973 AGKALTVGGDKTAKF
+973 KTLTVGTDTLDFTLDTTA
-988 GSLKVDLTSNDGT
+988 TSGT
-1001 FKVTKVD
+1001 VNY
-1008 GASVSESLPTADI
+1008 
-1021 TAGTGTS
+1021 
-1028 LTVTAIDGTK
+1028 TVTQGKNTLKTGSINLAISK
-1038 AVTVTIDT
+1038 VVSV
-1046 TGLTTKTY
+1046 TGLTITDDAP
-1054 TVATISSAK
+1054 VVVTITGMD
-1063 ALSALY
+1063 ALTELY
-1069 KTGTTTLYTG
+1069 KVTLPTVTGYTFSTIPAAAATTGVAAGTEVYVYVTADSAPAAYGVEVAVAGYDTVVLTNTNKAQVAKITMSKDVTLTATATAIAALAQ
-1079 DGAAITVTVAASKDS
+1079 DGAA
-1094 GIKSGEKVG
+1094 
-1103 IEVTASAVAK
+1103 TASTDGK
-1113 TSDPMKVTLNI
+1113 
-1124 GGTEFVLNC
+1124 
-1133 VNNATAVKASSTIT
+1133 TIT
-1147 VTGDVAEPTVT
+1147 VKFNRDIADGATFTTDGDAVITGVTVSGKTATITLNNALSSGKKITIGTVKDAVYAANTASGDVY
-1158 KVEKLATPTVTS
+1158 
-1170 ITAVDAL
+1170 TA
-1177 DNGYLDKATGAVD
+1177 
-1190 SIVVTFS
+1190 
-1197 EKVKAAPAISGTT
+1197 
-1210 LAFEAGVLAADGM
+1210 
-1223 SATYAVTTG
+1223 
-1232 LANATATD
+1232 
-1240 TVTIAAEAI
+1240 
-1249 EASSGC
+1249 
-1255 FNPTAVSYSVK
+1255 
-1266 GLTFT
+1266 
-1271 AQ
+1271 

>member
-28 TDNSK
+28 TDGSK

-104 IAYCQKEK
+104 IAYCQKEG

-443 EKAEVKAVEVS
+443 EKAEVKTVEVS

-571 TANEYTLYRIESK
+571 TANEYTLYAIESK
-584 YDQKADSFSGITEVS
+584 YNQKADSFSGKDTVVS
-599 VNGKVNPIMGTKL
+599 ENGKVNPIKGTKL

-756 DVVVYGTGT
+756 DVVVYGTGS
-765 KASDP
+765 SD

-775 GTLVLAA
+775 GTLVLGAD
-782 GNNSTGKFVVASD
+782 KFVVASD

-863 ATTSNSG
+863 ATASNG
-870 NGSNSAKGE
+870 NNNQNTNTEAGT
-879 GSATINYTV
+879 ATVDYTV
-888 ASNGTLRYTINYTA
+888 ASNGTLRYKLNYTA
-902 PEYAADGAHATVK
+902 PSYVADNATVK
-915 VDVLANGK
+915 FDLDVYASGKFYDTISYQNGK
-923 YFDTLT
+923 KLS
-929 IAKDLKNGEF
+929 AGEF
-939 TYTGK
+939 TVT
-944 DSGYPDDEELTFEIF
+944 DRAFGYPDDEELTFEMSNISF
-959 SEEFDEVV
+959 SAVKVEYKGTGAKVTGQD
-967 VNYVDA
+967 
-973 AGKALTVGGDKTAKF
+973 KTLTVGTDTLDFTLDTTATSGTVNYTVTQGKNTLKT
-988 GSLKVDLTSNDGT
+988 GSINLPSDSKT
-1001 FKVTKVD
+1001 
-1008 GASVSESLPTADI
+1008 VSESLTI
-1021 TAGTGTS
+1021 TDDA
-1028 LTVTAIDGTK
+1028 
-1038 AVTVTIDT
+1038 AVVVTITGMDT
-1046 TGLTTKTY
+1046 LTE
-1054 TVATISSAK
+1054 
-1063 ALSALY
+1063 LY
-1069 KTGTTTLYTG
+1069 K
-1079 DGAAITVTVAASKDS
+1079 
-1094 GIKSGEKVG
+1094 
-1103 IEVTASAVAK
+1103 VTASLTGFTFTTIPAEATTTGVAAGTEVYVYVNADSAVGTSVYGKEIAVAGYDTVLLTNADSTTK
-1113 TSDPMKVTLNI
+1113 KQVAKITMSDNVTL
-1124 GGTEFVLNC
+1124 T
-1133 VNNATAVKASSTIT
+1133 ATATEIAELAQDGTATASTDGKTIT
-1147 VTGDVAEPTVT
+1147 VKFNRNIADGATFTTDDTNTVITGVTVSGKTATITLNNALATGKKITIGTVKDAVYAANTASGDVY
-1158 KVEKLATPTVTS
+1158 
-1170 ITAVDAL
+1170 TA
-1177 DNGYLDKATGAVD
+1177 
-1190 SIVVTFS
+1190 
-1197 EKVKAAPAISGTT
+1197 
-1210 LAFEAGVLAADGM
+1210 
-1223 SATYAVTTG
+1223 
-1232 LANATATD
+1232 
-1240 TVTIAAEAI
+1240 
-1249 EASSGC
+1249 
-1255 FNPTAVSYSVK
+1255 
-1266 GLTFT
+1266 
-1271 AQ
+1271 

>member
-28 TDNSK
+28 TDDSS
-33 INYKEAVDVMSAV
+33 ITYKEAVDVMSAA

-91 YKDVPTNHTFAGY
+91 YSDVPTTHTFAGY
-104 IAYCQKEK
+104 IAYCQKEG

-267 NVKKEEVGTYANTPD
+267 NVKKEEVGTYTNTPD

-288 VTKADVY
+288 VTKTDVY

-309 DATLTTYFDGDGTKV
+309 DATLTTYFDGFETKV

-443 EKAEVKAVEVS
+443 EKAEVKTVEVS

-571 TANEYTLYRIESK
+571 TANEYTLYAIESK
-584 YDQKADSFSGITEVS
+584 YNQKADSFSGKDTVVS
-599 VNGKVNPIMGTKL
+599 ENGKVNPIKGTL

-756 DVVVYGTGT
+756 DVVVYGTGS
-765 KASDP
+765 SD

-775 GTLVLAA
+775 GTLVLGAD
-782 GNNSTGKFVVASD
+782 KFVVASD

-863 ATTSNSG
+863 ATASNG
-870 NGSNSAKGE
+870 NNNQNTNTEAGT
-879 GSATINYTV
+879 ATVDYTV
-888 ASNGTLRYTINYTA
+888 ASNGTLRYKLNYTA
-902 PEYAADGAHATVK
+902 PSYVADNATVK
-915 VDVLANGK
+915 FDLDVYASGKFYDTISYQNGK
-923 YFDTLT
+923 KLS
-929 IAKDLKNGEF
+929 AGEF
-939 TYTGK
+939 TVT
-944 DSGYPDDEELTFEIF
+944 DRAFGYPDDEELTFEMSNISF
-959 SEEFDEVV
+959 SAVKVEYKGTGAKVTGQD
-967 VNYVDA
+967 
-973 AGKALTVGGDKTAKF
+973 KTLTVGTDTLDFTLDTTATSGTVNYTVTQGKNTLKT
-988 GSLKVDLTSNDGT
+988 GSIDLATSKVVSASGLTITDDAAVVVTITGMDALT
-1001 FKVTKVD
+1001 EMYKVT
-1008 GASVSESLPTADI
+1008 LPTVTGYTFSTIPAAAA
-1021 TAGTGTS
+1021 TTGVAVGTEVYVY
-1028 LTVTAIDGTK
+1028 VTADSAPAAYGVEV
-1038 AVTVTIDT
+1038 AVAGYDTVVLTD
-1046 TGLTTKTY
+1046 TTKTQ
-1054 TVATISSAK
+1054 VAKITMSKDVTLTATATAIA
-1063 ALSALY
+1063 ALAQ
-1069 KTGTTTLYTG
+1069 
-1079 DGAAITVTVAASKDS
+1079 DGAA
-1094 GIKSGEKVG
+1094 
-1103 IEVTASAVAK
+1103 TASTDGK
-1113 TSDPMKVTLNI
+1113 
-1124 GGTEFVLNC
+1124 
-1133 VNNATAVKASSTIT
+1133 TIT
-1147 VTGDVAEPTVT
+1147 VKFNRDIADGATFTTDGDAVITGVTVSGKTATITLNNALATGKKITIGTVKDAVYAANTASGDVY
-1158 KVEKLATPTVTS
+1158 
-1170 ITAVDAL
+1170 TA
-1177 DNGYLDKATGAVD
+1177 
-1190 SIVVTFS
+1190 
-1197 EKVKAAPAISGTT
+1197 
-1210 LAFEAGVLAADGM
+1210 
-1223 SATYAVTTG
+1223 
-1232 LANATATD
+1232 
-1240 TVTIAAEAI
+1240 
-1249 EASSGC
+1249 
-1255 FNPTAVSYSVK
+1255 
-1266 GLTFT
+1266 
-1271 AQ
+1271 

>member
-28 TDNSK
+28 TDSTK
-33 INYKEAVDVMSAV
+33 IQYAEAVDVMSAV

-104 IAYCQKEK
+104 IAYCQKEG

-119 GTFRPAAS
+119 GTFKPANS

-144 AEVEQYTGA
+144 AEVEGYTGP

-163 MNIGLKDGL
+163 LNIGLDDGL
-172 IGDFNGVKAVTREEA
+172 TGSFNGVKAVNREEA

-202 SAKTSVSTNGTTVV
+202 DAKTSVSAGNTTVV
-216 IAGSEAKDVVN
+216 IAGSKAKDMTN
-227 TGKTDSNIDKD
+227 TAKTETIKDD

-254 KTSDDFGRPANKW
+254 ETSDDFGRPANKW

-309 DATLTTYFDGDGTKV
+309 DATLTTYFDGFETKV
-324 KAADVDSTWANKN
+324 KAADVESTWANKN

-388 DGSKADNLTNAAKTI
+388 DGSKADNQTNAAKAI

-443 EKAEVKAVEVS
+443 EKAEVKTVEVS

-465 STTYKYNANADSIKG
+465 STTYKYNANASAIKG

-571 TANEYTLYRIESK
+571 TANEYTLYAIESK
-584 YDQKADSFSGITEVS
+584 YNQKADSFSGKDTVVS
-599 VNGKVNPIMGTKL
+599 ENGKVNPIKGAL

-690 VEYDGKYVTKDNETF
+690 VEYDGKYVTTDNETF

-756 DVVVYGTGT
+756 DVVVYGTGS
-765 KASDP
+765 SD

-775 GTLVLAA
+775 GTLVLGAD
-782 GNNSTGKFVVASD
+782 KFVVASD

-803 KGAAVLNKDADAD
+803 NGAAVLNKDADAA

-825 KELVDALATADTY
+825 KELVDALATANTY

-863 ATTSNSG
+863 ATASNG
-870 NGSNSAKGE
+870 NNNQNANADAGV
-879 GSATINYTV
+879 ATVDYTV
-888 ASNGTLRYTINYTA
+888 ASNGLLRYTVNYTA
-902 PEYAADGAHATVK
+902 PSYVADDATVNFNL
-915 VDVLANGK
+915 DVYASGK
-923 YFDTLT
+923 FYDTISYKATGVSLT
-929 IAKDLKNGEF
+929 DGSFKF
-939 TYTGK
+939 TNRDY
-944 DSGYPDDEELTFEIF
+944 GYPDDEELTFEMTDITF
-959 SEEFDEVV
+959 SAVKVEYKGTGAKVTGQD
-967 VNYVDA
+967 
-973 AGKALTVGGDKTAKF
+973 KTLTVGTDTLDFTLDTTATSGTVKYTVTQGKNTLKT
-988 GSLKVDLTSNDGT
+988 GSITLTSAANS
-1001 FKVTKVD
+1001 KVVF
-1008 GASVSESLPTADI
+1008 VP
-1021 TAGTGTS
+1021 S
-1028 LTVTAIDGTK
+1028 LTITDDA
-1038 AVTVTIDT
+1038 AVVVTIEGMDK
-1046 TGLTTKTY
+1046 LTEMY
-1054 TVATISSAK
+1054 
-1063 ALSALY
+1063 
-1069 KTGTTTLYTG
+1069 
-1079 DGAAITVTVAASKDS
+1079 
-1094 GIKSGEKVG
+1094 
-1103 IEVTASAVAK
+1103 
-1113 TSDPMKVTLNI
+1113 KVTLPTVTGYTFSTI
-1124 GGTEFVLNC
+1124 PAAATTGVAAGTEVYVYVTADSAPAAYGVEVAVAGYDTVVLTDTTKAQ
-1133 VNNATAVKASSTIT
+1133 VAKITMSKDVTLTATATAIAALAQDGTATASTDGKTIT
-1147 VTGDVAEPTVT
+1147 VKFNRDIADGATFTTDGDAVITGVTVSGKTATITLNNALATGKKITIGTVKDAVYAANTASGDVY
-1158 KVEKLATPTVTS
+1158 
-1170 ITAVDAL
+1170 TA
-1177 DNGYLDKATGAVD
+1177 
-1190 SIVVTFS
+1190 
-1197 EKVKAAPAISGTT
+1197 
-1210 LAFEAGVLAADGM
+1210 
-1223 SATYAVTTG
+1223 
-1232 LANATATD
+1232 
-1240 TVTIAAEAI
+1240 
-1249 EASSGC
+1249 
-1255 FNPTAVSYSVK
+1255 
-1266 GLTFT
+1266 
-1271 AQ
+1271 

>member
-28 TDNSK
+28 TDGSK

-104 IAYCQKEK
+104 IAYCQKEG

-119 GTFRPAAS
+119 GTFRPANT

-359 NVTIVT
+359 NNVTIVT

-443 EKAEVKAVEVS
+443 EKAEVKTVEVS

-571 TANEYTLYRIESK
+571 TANEYTLYAIESK
-584 YDQKADSFSGITEVS
+584 YNQKADSFSGKDTVVS
-599 VNGKVNPIMGTKL
+599 ENGKVNPIKGTL

-756 DVVVYGTGT
+756 DVVVYGTGS
-765 KASDP
+765 SD

-775 GTLVLAA
+775 GTLVLGAD
-782 GNNSTGKFVVASD
+782 KFVVASD

-825 KELVDALATADTY
+825 KELVDALATANTY

-863 ATTSNSG
+863 ATASNG
-870 NGSNSAKGE
+870 NNNQNTNTEAGT
-879 GSATINYTV
+879 ATVDYTV
-888 ASNGTLRYTINYTA
+888 ASNGTLRYKLNYTA
-902 PEYAADGAHATVK
+902 PSYVADNATVK
-915 VDVLANGK
+915 FDLDVYASGKFYDTISYQNGK
-923 YFDTLT
+923 KLS
-929 IAKDLKNGEF
+929 AGEF
-939 TYTGK
+939 TVT
-944 DSGYPDDEELTFEIF
+944 DRAFGYPDDEELTFEMSNISF
-959 SEEFDEVV
+959 SAVKVEYKGTGAKVTGQD
-967 VNYVDA
+967 
-973 AGKALTVGGDKTAKF
+973 KTLTVGTDTLDFTLDTTA
-988 GSLKVDLTSNDGT
+988 TSGT
-1001 FKVTKVD
+1001 VNY
-1008 GASVSESLPTADI
+1008 
-1021 TAGTGTS
+1021 
-1028 LTVTAIDGTK
+1028 TVTQGKNTLKTGSINLATSK
-1038 AVTVTIDT
+1038 VVSV
-1046 TGLTTKTY
+1046 TGLTITDDAAVVVTITGMDALTEMYKVTLPTVTGYTFSTIPAAAATTGVAVGTEVYVYVTADSAPAAYGVEVAVAGYDTVVLTDTTKTQ
-1054 TVATISSAK
+1054 VAKITMSKDVTLTATATAIA
-1063 ALSALY
+1063 ALAQ
-1069 KTGTTTLYTG
+1069 
-1079 DGAAITVTVAASKDS
+1079 DGAA
-1094 GIKSGEKVG
+1094 
-1103 IEVTASAVAK
+1103 TASTDGK
-1113 TSDPMKVTLNI
+1113 
-1124 GGTEFVLNC
+1124 
-1133 VNNATAVKASSTIT
+1133 TIT
-1147 VTGDVAEPTVT
+1147 VKFNRDIADGATFTTDGDAVITGVTVSGKTATITLNNALATGKKITIGTVKDAVYAANTASGDVY
-1158 KVEKLATPTVTS
+1158 
-1170 ITAVDAL
+1170 TA
-1177 DNGYLDKATGAVD
+1177 
-1190 SIVVTFS
+1190 
-1197 EKVKAAPAISGTT
+1197 
-1210 LAFEAGVLAADGM
+1210 
-1223 SATYAVTTG
+1223 
-1232 LANATATD
+1232 
-1240 TVTIAAEAI
+1240 
-1249 EASSGC
+1249 
-1255 FNPTAVSYSVK
+1255 
-1266 GLTFT
+1266 
-1271 AQ
+1271 

>member
-104 IAYCQKEK
+104 IAYCQKEG

-309 DATLTTYFDGDGTKV
+309 DATLTTYFDGFETKV

-443 EKAEVKAVEVS
+443 EKAEVKTVEVS

-571 TANEYTLYRIESK
+571 TANEYTLYAIESK
-584 YDQKADSFSGITEVS
+584 YNQKADSFSGKDTVVS
-599 VNGKVNPIMGTKL
+599 ENGKVNPIKGTL

-756 DVVVYGTGT
+756 DVVVYGTGS
-765 KASDP
+765 SD

-775 GTLVLAA
+775 GTLVLGAD
-782 GNNSTGKFVVASD
+782 KFVVASD

-803 KGAAVLNKDADAD
+803 KGAAVLNKDADAA

-863 ATTSNSG
+863 ATASNG
-870 NGSNSAKGE
+870 NNNQNTNTEAGT
-879 GSATINYTV
+879 ATVDYTV
-888 ASNGTLRYTINYTA
+888 ASNGTLRYKLNYTA
-902 PEYAADGAHATVK
+902 PSYVADNATVK
-915 VDVLANGK
+915 FDLDVYASGKFYDTISYQNGK
-923 YFDTLT
+923 KLS
-929 IAKDLKNGEF
+929 AGEF
-939 TYTGK
+939 TVT
-944 DSGYPDDEELTFEIF
+944 DRAFGYPDDEELTFEMSNISF
-959 SEEFDEVV
+959 SAVKVEYKGTGAKVTGQD
-967 VNYVDA
+967 
-973 AGKALTVGGDKTAKF
+973 KTLTVGTDTLDFTLDTTATSGTVNYTVTQGKNTLKTDSIVLSSDSKTVSN
-988 GSLKVDLTSNDGT
+988 SLTITDDAAVVVTITGMDALTELH
-1001 FKVTKVD
+1001 KVT
-1008 GASVSESLPTADI
+1008 LPTV
-1021 TAGTGTS
+1021 AGYTFSTIPAAAATTGVAVGTEVYVY
-1028 LTVTAIDGTK
+1028 VTADSAPAAYGVEV
-1038 AVTVTIDT
+1038 AVAGYDTVVLTD
-1046 TGLTTKTY
+1046 TTKTQ
-1054 TVATISSAK
+1054 VAKITMSKDVTLTATATAIA
-1063 ALSALY
+1063 ALAQ
-1069 KTGTTTLYTG
+1069 
-1079 DGAAITVTVAASKDS
+1079 DGAA
-1094 GIKSGEKVG
+1094 
-1103 IEVTASAVAK
+1103 TASTDGK
-1113 TSDPMKVTLNI
+1113 
-1124 GGTEFVLNC
+1124 
-1133 VNNATAVKASSTIT
+1133 TIT
-1147 VTGDVAEPTVT
+1147 VKFNRDIADGATFTTDDTNTVITGVTVSGKTATITLNNALATGKKITIGTVKDAVYAANTASGDVY
-1158 KVEKLATPTVTS
+1158 
-1170 ITAVDAL
+1170 TA
-1177 DNGYLDKATGAVD
+1177 
-1190 SIVVTFS
+1190 
-1197 EKVKAAPAISGTT
+1197 
-1210 LAFEAGVLAADGM
+1210 
-1223 SATYAVTTG
+1223 
-1232 LANATATD
+1232 
-1240 TVTIAAEAI
+1240 
-1249 EASSGC
+1249 
-1255 FNPTAVSYSVK
+1255 
-1266 GLTFT
+1266 
-1271 AQ
+1271 

>member
-33 INYKEAVDVMSAV
+33 INYKEAVDVMSAA

-91 YKDVPTNHTFAGY
+91 YSDVPTSHTFAGY
-104 IAYCQKEK
+104 IAYCQKEG

-443 EKAEVKAVEVS
+443 EKAEVKTVEVS

-571 TANEYTLYRIESK
+571 TANEYTLYAIESK
-584 YDQKADSFSGITEVS
+584 YNQKADSFSGKDTVVS
-599 VNGKVNPIMGTKL
+599 ENGKVNPIKGTL

-756 DVVVYGTGT
+756 DVVVYGTGS
-765 KASDP
+765 SD

-775 GTLVLAA
+775 GTLVLGAD
-782 GNNSTGKFVVASD
+782 KFVVASD

-863 ATTSNSG
+863 ATASNG
-870 NGSNSAKGE
+870 NNNQNTNTEAGT
-879 GSATINYTV
+879 ATVDYTV
-888 ASNGTLRYTINYTA
+888 ASNGTLRYKLNYTA
-902 PEYAADGAHATVK
+902 PSYVADNATVK
-915 VDVLANGK
+915 FDLDVYASGKFYDTISYQNGK
-923 YFDTLT
+923 KLS
-929 IAKDLKNGEF
+929 AGEF
-939 TYTGK
+939 TVT
-944 DSGYPDDEELTFEIF
+944 DRAFGYPDDEELTFEMSNISF
-959 SEEFDEVV
+959 SAVKVEYKGTGAKVTGQD
-967 VNYVDA
+967 
-973 AGKALTVGGDKTAKF
+973 KTLTVGTDTLDFTLDTTATSGTVNYTVTQGKNTLKTDSIDLSSDSKTVSN
-988 GSLKVDLTSNDGT
+988 SLTITDDAAVVVTITGMDALTELH
-1001 FKVTKVD
+1001 KVT
-1008 GASVSESLPTADI
+1008 LPTV
-1021 TAGTGTS
+1021 AGYTFSTIPAAAATTGVAVGTEVYVY
-1028 LTVTAIDGTK
+1028 VTADSAPAAYGVEV
-1038 AVTVTIDT
+1038 AVAGYDTVVLTD
-1046 TGLTTKTY
+1046 TTKTQ
-1054 TVATISSAK
+1054 VAKITMSKDVTLTATATAIA
-1063 ALSALY
+1063 ALAQ
-1069 KTGTTTLYTG
+1069 
-1079 DGAAITVTVAASKDS
+1079 DGAA
-1094 GIKSGEKVG
+1094 
-1103 IEVTASAVAK
+1103 TASTDGK
-1113 TSDPMKVTLNI
+1113 
-1124 GGTEFVLNC
+1124 
-1133 VNNATAVKASSTIT
+1133 TIT
-1147 VTGDVAEPTVT
+1147 VKFNRDIADGATFTTDGDAVITGVTVSGKTATITLNNALSSGKKITIGTVKDAVYAANTASGDVY
-1158 KVEKLATPTVTS
+1158 
-1170 ITAVDAL
+1170 TA
-1177 DNGYLDKATGAVD
+1177 
-1190 SIVVTFS
+1190 
-1197 EKVKAAPAISGTT
+1197 
-1210 LAFEAGVLAADGM
+1210 
-1223 SATYAVTTG
+1223 
-1232 LANATATD
+1232 
-1240 TVTIAAEAI
+1240 
-1249 EASSGC
+1249 
-1255 FNPTAVSYSVK
+1255 
-1266 GLTFT
+1266 
-1271 AQ
+1271 